1 MNEVRMKKRILSA
14 VLAFLMTVS
23 LVPVSAFASTATYAD
38 AFTVCVTGGDE
49 DAKLDGASVDYTIEV
64 DGTEG
69 AKNTVTTTDGEV
81 VIQEMT
87 DYAQDIA
94 DGKAVTLAYT
104 VSAEGYDTVSDRAA
118 VTDVTGNVDVKLT
131 VKTPDTVNVTVTK
144 TGNGLVRINDQ
155 ETETSTVE
163 KGGDVKL
170 ELIPAKGAYIQELT
184 VKGEPRTVKK
194 GETFQETLTADEDI
208 TVSVTFV
215 QEYTVTV
222 TADKGGNVLLD
233 GEAVTEKT
241 YKEGTEVELSVAAD
255 DDYQIESIAIDGTQE
270 DIADTASF
278 TKKLTVD
285 KDTTIAVKFIR
296 VYTVTVTYDSQ
307 HGTVETDPA
316 AQGGEVEAVLVKQGG
331 TLTIKAT
338 PKENYRVSAVE
349 IDGKA
354 ESFDDNRYVK
364 DTPFTRDIKNITAPH
379 TIKITFAPT
388 LQTITVISGKHGKVE
403 DHLGKV
409 SYKVN
414 YNRSVDLTITPDD
427 GYIIDTITVD
437 EADVKANV
445 RRTAEK
451 SYKLPLTKVP
461 RDTEVAVT
469 FTKCPQIGT
478 NDLTALEGITWN
490 SGDAIRRDGAT
501 FVFANNAAVRFSAAA
516 DETGSETGIKGIQ
529 LIFADG
535 TTSGGYD
542 AETASFTQPADIRET
557 KTIQAIRV
565 FYGETEIRVA
575 QLAEK
580 KLEGLKIVVDKK
592 APKLGLALEAANT
605 NGYYNKSFTAT
616 VKSIIDRDDYSGIQS
631 VEYWVV
637 KDRTETEQGT
647 ETQREMLYT
656 YTEGGDILQKLKEL
670 SFTVDAGKNNSD
682 NVVIYVQVTDRAG
695 NVSKP
700 EEKAVKINSTPP
712 TIEIK
717 FGDEKPV
724 NVVEENGTKRGY
736 YDAVRTATVTI
747 TDRASTQALD
757 AVKFDIKAKN
767 AAGNDVRNTVTISDW
782 RNAVDPETKLPDPG
796 KVSCDVIFSG
806 DANYIWSGD
815 ANYIWSISYT
825 NRAGLSAKDGLSAL
839 ADKDQTKSV
848 NATTIGETP
857 YCFTVDTKDPT
868 GTITA
873 NTYVVGGKN
882 PTSSPVWTALIGSE
896 NLTFG
901 VWANDKIVITHNE
914 GDETSP
920 IKSKE
925 YFVQKFGTDDTKK
938 APLTVKELEQM
949 KWTDV
954 SETTEFT
961 PNQQLVVYLKITDMA
976 GHVTYL
982 STNGLVVDNERP
994 HEEFTAPKI
1003 ESGLTNNKIYNGDV
1017 PVVVSANDPA
1027 ENGVYSGLKQVTYT
1041 VYNGTVYNEKDVTQ
1055 QGVLYSWDGKAPP
1068 CQSKEKMGFT
1078 VDAEKNNS
1086 NDVHILLT
1094 AEDNAGNVTSMEYSI
1109 KIDITKPIIDIEY
1122 DKNAADSGTFF
1133 RESRRANVTVKERN
1147 FDDSL
1152 VNITLRATNDGAD
1165 IALPT
1170 VSGWTSSGDLH
1181 TATIEYTAEGDYTF
1195 DIDVTDKAGNPNEP
1209 VHYADGTVA
1218 PTAFTIDKTRPTI
1231 SVTYDNNSALNGNYY
1246 NANRTATVVVT
1257 EHNFDASR
1265 VNITLRATDDGADIA
1280 LPTVSGWTSSGDRH
1294 TATIAYQRDGLYTF
1308 DIDVTDKAGNTSAD
1322 FTEQTFYVDTTAP
1335 TLEITGVADRSANNG
1350 DIIPVVSYSDTNYD
1364 DAQVSITLT
1373 GAMRKGVALDGSY
1386 ADQHNGKV
1394 FTFKNFA
1401 KEKEVDDIYTLAATL
1416 TDKAGNTTEK
1426 TILFSVNRF
1435 GSTYALS
1442 AATEQLNGS
1451 YVQTPQDVVVTET
1464 NPDALQNIRITL
1476 FKNNQ
1481 TIILQ
1486 EGTDYRI
1493 EVRGGNG
1500 QWYEYIY
1507 TVLAKNFADDGV
1519 YRLTFY
1525 SEDAA
1530 GNIAENTLDTKKQE
1544 IGFGV
1549 DKTKPNMVVTNLE
1562 SDTTYP
1568 LENLTVSLSAG
1579 DNLLLQSV
1587 VVYLDDYSKAYK
1599 TWTAEEIAAIV
1610 ADQGEFTF
1618 DIPGDSTG
1626 AHQVK
1631 IVCTD
1636 AAGNEQTEEI
1646 TNFYVTTN
1654 LFVRYYNNKPL
1665 FFGSIAAVV
1674 VIAGV
1679 VIALAAGKKKKND
1692 KEK

>member
-1 MNEVRMKKRILSA
+1 M
-14 VLAFLMTVS
+14 
-23 LVPVSAFASTATYAD
+23 
-38 AFTVCVTGGDE
+38 
-49 DAKLDGASVDYTIEV
+49 
-64 DGTEG
+64 
-69 AKNTVTTTDGEV
+69 
-81 VIQEMT
+81 
-87 DYAQDIA
+87 
-94 DGKAVTLAYT
+94 AYT
-104 VSAEGYDTVSDRAA
+104 VSAEGYDTVSDRVA

-222 TADKGGNVLLD
+222 TAGKGGKVLLD

-307 HGTVETDPA
+307 LGTVETDPA
-316 AQGGEVEAVLVKQGG
+316 AQGGEVEAVLVKQGS

-338 PKENYRVSAVE
+338 PKENYRVSEVE

-388 LQTITVISGKHGKVE
+388 RQTITVISGKHGKVE
-403 DHLGKV
+403 YHPEKV
-409 SYKVN
+409 SYN
-414 YNRSVDLTITPDD
+414 DSVDFTITPED

-451 SYKLPLTKVP
+451 SYQLHLTEVQRDTKV
-461 RDTEVAVT
+461 TVT
-469 FTKCPQIGT
+469 FTECPQIGT
-478 NDLTALEGITWN
+478 KDLTALGGITWN
-490 SGDAIRRDGAT
+490 SGNAIRRDGAT
-501 FVFANNAAVRFSAAA
+501 FVFANDAAVQFSAAA

-542 AETASFTQPADIRET
+542 AGTASFTQPAAIQET

-575 QLAEK
+575 QLADE
-580 KLEGLKIVVDKK
+580 KLEGLKIVVDTT
-592 APKLGLALEAANT
+592 APKLKLALEAANT
-605 NGYYNKSFTAT
+605 NGYYHKSFTAT
-616 VKSIIDRDDYSGIQS
+616 VKSIIDQDDYSGIQS

-647 ETQREMLYT
+647 VTQREMLYT
-656 YTEGGDILQKLKEL
+656 YTEGGDILQEL
-670 SFTVDAGKNNSD
+670 GDCTFTVDAGKNNSD

-700 EEKAVKINSTPP
+700 EKAAVKINSTSP

-717 FGDEKPV
+717 FGKEGEEGEEKPV
-724 NVVEENGTKRGY
+724 NVVEENGTERGY
-736 YDAVRTATVTI
+736 YKAARTATVTI
-747 TDRASTQALD
+747 TDRASTRDLD
-757 AVKFDIKAKN
+757 AVKLDIKDT
-767 AAGNDVRNTVTISDW
+767 AGKDVRSKVQITDW
-782 RNAVDPETKLPDPG
+782 SNAVDPETNLVDPD
-796 KVSCDVIFSG
+796 KVSCKVTFSE
-806 DANYIWSGD
+806 D

-825 NRAGLSAKDGLSAL
+825 NRAGLSAL
-839 ADKDQTKSV
+839 ADKDQKKSV
-848 NATTIGETP
+848 NAVTYGETP
-857 YCFTVDTKDPT
+857 YCFTVDTNAPT

-873 NTYVVGGKN
+873 NTYVVGVKD
-882 PTSSPVWTALIGSE
+882 PTSSPVWEALIDSK

-925 YFVQKFGTDDTKK
+925 YFVQKFQTDSEGKK
-938 APLTVKELEQM
+938 APLTAKELAQQ
-949 KWTDV
+949 KWTDIG
-954 SETTEFT
+954 ETTEFT

-976 GHVTYL
+976 GNVTYL

-994 HEEFTAPKI
+994 HEEFTAPEI
-1003 ESGLTNNKIYNGDV
+1003 VRVSGLTNNKIYNGDV
-1017 PVVVSANDPA
+1017 SVVVSANDPV

-1055 QGVLYSWDGKAPP
+1055 QGVLYSWDGKAPC
-1068 CQSKEKMGFT
+1068 CQSKEGMGFT
-1078 VDAEKNNS
+1078 VDAKKNNS

-1109 KIDITKPIIDIEY
+1109 KIDITKPIINIEY

-1133 RESRRANVTVKERN
+1133 RESRRATITVKERN

-1170 VSGWTSSGDLH
+1170 VSGWTSSGD
-1181 TATIEYTAEGDYTF
+1181 
-1195 DIDVTDKAGNPNEP
+1195 
-1209 VHYADGTVA
+1209 
-1218 PTAFTIDKTRPTI
+1218 
-1231 SVTYDNNSALNGNYY
+1231 
-1246 NANRTATVVVT
+1246 
-1257 EHNFDASR
+1257 
-1265 VNITLRATDDGADIA
+1265 
-1280 LPTVSGWTSSGDRH
+1280 RH
-1294 TATIAYQRDGLYTF
+1294 TATIAYRRDGLYTF

-1364 DAQVSITLT
+1364 DAQVNITLT

-1426 TILFSVNRF
+1426 TILFSANRF

-1442 AATEQLNGS
+1442 AATDQLNGS

-1599 TWTAEEIAAIV
+1599 TWTAEEVAAIV

>member
-69 AKNTVTTTDGEV
+69 ARNTVTTTDGEA

-222 TADKGGNVLLD
+222 TADKGGKVLLD

-316 AQGGEVEAVLVKQGG
+316 AQGGEVEAVLVKQGS

-338 PKENYRVSAVE
+338 PNENYRVSEVE

-379 TIKITFAPT
+379 TIKITFAYT
-388 LQTITVISGKHGKVE
+388 RQTITVISGKQGKVE
-403 DHLGKV
+403 YHPEKV
-409 SYKVN
+409 SYN
-414 YNRSVDLTITPDD
+414 DNVDLTITPKD

-445 RRTAEK
+445 KRATEK
-451 SYKLPLTKVP
+451 SYKLSLTKVQ
-461 RDTEVAVT
+461 RDTKVTVT

-478 NDLTALEGITWN
+478 NDLTALDGITWN

-501 FVFANNAAVRFSAAA
+501 FVFAKNAAVQFSAAA

-542 AETASFTQPADIRET
+542 AETASFTQPAAIQET

-575 QLAEK
+575 QLES
-580 KLEGLKIVVDKK
+580 LKIVVDTTD
-592 APKLGLALEAANT
+592 PKLGLALEAANT

-616 VKSIIDRDDYSGIQS
+616 VKSIIDPDDYSGIQS

-656 YTEGGDILQKLKEL
+656 YTEGGDILQELKEL

-700 EEKAVKINSTPP
+700 EEKAVKINSTSP

-717 FGDEKPV
+717 FGGEKPV
-724 NVVEENGTKRGY
+724 NVVKENGTERGY
-736 YDAVRTATVTI
+736 YKAARTATVTI

-757 AVKFDIKAKN
+757 AVTFDIKDTV
-767 AAGNDVRNTVTISDW
+767 GNDVRSKVKITDW
-782 RNAVDPETKLPDPG
+782 SNAVDPETNLVDPD
-796 KVSCDVIFSG
+796 KVSCDVTF
-806 DANYIWSGD
+806 SGD

-825 NRAGLSAKDGLSAL
+825 NKAGLSAL

-857 YCFTVDTKDPT
+857 YCFTVDTKAPT

-873 NTYVVGGKN
+873 NTYVVGGKD
-882 PTSSPVWTALIGSE
+882 PTSSPAWEALIGSE

-925 YFVQKFGTDDTKK
+925 YFVQKFGTDDKKK
-938 APLTVKELEQM
+938 APLTVDELDKLAQQ
-949 KWTDV
+949 KWTDIGK
-954 SETTEFT
+954 TTEFT
-961 PNQQLVVYLKITDMA
+961 PNQQFVVYLKITDMA

-994 HEEFTAPKI
+994 HEEFTAPEI
-1003 ESGLTNNKIYNGDV
+1003 VRVSGLTNNKIYNGDV
-1017 PVVVSANDPA
+1017 SVKVSANDPV

-1041 VYNGTVYNEKDVTQ
+1041 VYNMGTQTQ
-1055 QGVLYSWDGKAPP
+1055 HDTLYRWNGKEAP
-1068 CQSKEKMGFT
+1068 CKSKEGMGFT

-1086 NDVHILLT
+1086 NDVRILLT

-1147 FDDSL
+1147 FDPAAVQVSIK
-1152 VNITLRATNDGAD
+1152 NTDGT
-1165 IALPT
+1165 IPT
-1170 VSGWTSSGDLH
+1170 ISKWSKTDGNGNLDNTQWE
-1181 TATIEYTAEGDYTF
+1181 ATIEYTAEGDYTF
-1195 DIDVTDKAGNPNEP
+1195 AIACTDQAGNPNEP

-1335 TLEITGVADRSANNG
+1335 TLEITGIADHSANSG

-1364 DAQVSITLT
+1364 DAQVNITLT

-1426 TILFSVNRF
+1426 TILFSANRF

>member
-14 VLAFLMTVS
+14 VLAFLMAVS
-23 LVPVSAFASTATYAD
+23 LVPVSAFASTATHAD
-38 AFTVCVTGGDE
+38 AFTICVTGGDE

-64 DGTEG
+64 DGTKG
-69 AKNTVTTTDGEV
+69 AKNTVTTTDGEA

-215 QEYTVTV
+215 QEYAVTV
-222 TADKGGNVLLD
+222 TADKGGKVLLD

-307 HGTVETDPA
+307 LGTVETDPA
-316 AQGGEVEAVLVKQGG
+316 AQGGEVEAVLVKQGS

-338 PKENYRVSAVE
+338 PKENYRVSEVE

-354 ESFDDNRYVK
+354 ERFDDNRYVK

-388 LQTITVISGKHGKVE
+388 LQTITVISGKQGKVE
-403 DHLGKV
+403 YHPEKV
-409 SYKVN
+409 SYN
-414 YNRSVDLTITPDD
+414 DSVDFTITPED

-445 RRTAEK
+445 KRATEK
-451 SYKLPLTKVP
+451 SYKLLLTEVQRDTKV
-461 RDTEVAVT
+461 TVT
-469 FTKCPQIGT
+469 FTECPQIGT
-478 NDLTALEGITWN
+478 EDLTALEGITWN
-490 SGDAIRRDGAT
+490 SGNAIRRDGAT

-542 AETASFTQPADIRET
+542 AGTASFTQPAAIQET

-575 QLAEK
+575 QLANPAK
-580 KLEGLKIVVDKK
+580 KLEGLKIVVDKT
-592 APKLGLALEAANT
+592 APTLKLALEAANT

-616 VKSIIDRDDYSGIQS
+616 VQSIIDRDDYSGIQS

-647 ETQREMLYT
+647 VTQREMLYT
-656 YTEGGDILQKLKEL
+656 YTEGGDILQELKEL

-695 NVSKP
+695 NTSTP
-700 EEKAVKINSTPP
+700 EKAAVKINSTSP

-717 FGDEKPV
+717 FKEEMPANVPV
-724 NVVEENGTKRGY
+724 NVVKENGTERGY
-736 YDAVRTATVTI
+736 YKAARTAIVTI

-757 AVKFDIKAKN
+757 AVKFDIKDTV
-767 AAGNDVRNTVTISDW
+767 GNDVRSKVKITDW
-782 RNAVDPETKLPDPG
+782 SNAVDPETNLVDPD
-796 KVSCDVIFSG
+796 KVSCDVTF
-806 DANYIWSGD
+806 SGD

-825 NRAGLSAKDGLSAL
+825 NKAGLSAL
-839 ADKDQTKSV
+839 ADKDQKKSV
-848 NATTIGETP
+848 NAVTYGETP
-857 YCFTVDTKDPT
+857 YCFTVDTKAPT

-873 NTYVVGGKN
+873 NTYVVGGKD
-882 PTSSPVWTALIGSE
+882 PTSSPVWKALIGSE

-920 IKSKE
+920 IKSTE

-938 APLTVKELEQM
+938 APLTAKELAQQ
-949 KWTDV
+949 KWTDIGK
-954 SETTEFT
+954 TTEFT
-961 PNQQLVVYLKITDMA
+961 PNQQIVVYLKITDMA

-994 HEEFTAPKI
+994 HEEFTAPEI
-1003 ESGLTNNKIYNGDV
+1003 VRVSGLTNNKIYNGDV
-1017 PVVVSANDPA
+1017 SVEVSANDPA

-1041 VYNGTVYNEKDVTQ
+1041 VYNMGTQTQ
-1055 QGVLYSWDGKAPP
+1055 HDTLYRWDGKAPC
-1068 CQSKEKMGFT
+1068 CQSKENMGFT
-1078 VDAEKNNS
+1078 VDAKKNNS
-1086 NDVHILLT
+1086 NDVRILLT
-1094 AEDNAGNVTSMEYSI
+1094 AEDNAGNVTSMEYFI

-1133 RESRRANVTVKERN
+1133 RESRRATITVKERN
-1147 FDDSL
+1147 LDPAAVQVSIK
-1152 VNITLRATNDGAD
+1152 NTDGTV
-1165 IALPT
+1165 PT
-1170 VSGWTSSGDLH
+1170 ISKWSKTDGNGNLDNTQWE
-1181 TATIEYTAEGDYTF
+1181 ATIEYTAEGDYTF
-1195 DIDVTDKAGNPNEP
+1195 AIACTDQAGNPNEP

-1294 TATIAYQRDGLYTF
+1294 TATIAYRRDGLYTF

-1364 DAQVSITLT
+1364 DAQVNITLT

-1599 TWTAEEIAAIV
+1599 TWTAEEVAAIV
-1610 ADQGEFTF
+1610 ANQGEFTF

>member
-14 VLAFLMTVS
+14 VLAFLMAVS
-23 LVPVSAFASTATYAD
+23 LVPVSAFASTATHAD
-38 AFTVCVTGGDE
+38 AFTICVTGGDE

-64 DGTEG
+64 DGTGG
-69 AKNTVTTTDGEV
+69 AKNTVTTTDGEA
-81 VIQEMT
+81 VIQEMA

-94 DGKAVTLAYT
+94 DGRAVTLAYT

-215 QEYTVTV
+215 QEYAVTV
-222 TADKGGNVLLD
+222 TADKGGKVLLD

-241 YKEGTEVELSVAAD
+241 YKEGAEVELSVAAD

-307 HGTVETDPA
+307 LGTVETDPA
-316 AQGGEVEAVLVKQGG
+316 AQGGEVEAVLVKQGS

-338 PKENYRVSAVE
+338 PKENYRVSEVE

-354 ESFDDNRYVK
+354 ERFDDNRYVK

-388 LQTITVISGKHGKVE
+388 RQTITVISGEHGKV
-403 DHLGKV
+403 KV
-409 SYKVN
+409 EGSGKVN
-414 YNRSVDLTITPDD
+414 YNDSVDLTITPDD

-445 RRTAEK
+445 KRATEK
-451 SYKLPLTKVP
+451 SYKLSLTEVQRDTKV
-461 RDTEVAVT
+461 TVT
-469 FTKCPQIGT
+469 FTECPQIGT
-478 NDLTALEGITWN
+478 NDLTALGGITWN
-490 SGDAIRRDGAT
+490 SGNAIRRDGAT
-501 FVFANNAAVRFSAAA
+501 FVFANDAKVQFSAAA

-542 AETASFTQPADIRET
+542 AETASFTQPAAIQET

-575 QLAEK
+575 QLADK
-580 KLEGLKIVVDKK
+580 KLEGLKIVVDKT
-592 APKLGLALEAANT
+592 APTLKLALEAANT

-616 VKSIIDRDDYSGIQS
+616 VQSIIDRDDYSGIQS

-647 ETQREMLYT
+647 VTQREMLYT
-656 YTEGGDILQKLKEL
+656 YTEGGDILQELKEL

-695 NVSKP
+695 NTSTP
-700 EEKAVKINSTPP
+700 EKAAVKINSTSP

-717 FGDEKPV
+717 FKEEMPANVPV
-724 NVVEENGTKRGY
+724 NVVKENGTERGY
-736 YDAVRTATVTI
+736 YKAARTATVTI

-767 AAGNDVRNTVTISDW
+767 AAGNDVSDPVTIGDW
-782 RNAVDPETKLPDPG
+782 RNAVDPKTNLVDPD
-796 KVSCDVIFSG
+796 KVSCKVTF
-806 DANYIWSGD
+806 SGD

-825 NRAGLSAKDGLSAL
+825 NKAGLSAL

-857 YCFTVDTKDPT
+857 YCFTVDTKAPT

-873 NTYVVGGKN
+873 NTYVVGGKD
-882 PTSSPVWTALIGSE
+882 PTSSPVWEALIGSE

-925 YFVQKFGTDDTKK
+925 YFVQKFQTDSEGKK
-938 APLTVKELEQM
+938 ALTAKELAQQ
-949 KWTDV
+949 KWTDIGK
-954 SETTEFT
+954 TTEFT
-961 PNQQLVVYLKITDMA
+961 PNQQFVVYLKITDMA
-976 GHVTYL
+976 GNVTYL

-994 HEEFTAPKI
+994 HEEFTAPEI
-1003 ESGLTNNKIYNGDV
+1003 VRVSGLTNNKIYNGDV
-1017 PVVVSANDPA
+1017 SVKVSANDPV

-1055 QGVLYSWDGKAPP
+1055 RGVLYSWDGNTPP
-1068 CQSKEKMGFT
+1068 CQFKKDMGFT
-1078 VDAEKNNS
+1078 VDAKKNNS

-1094 AEDNAGNVTSMEYSI
+1094 AEDNAGNITSMEYSI
-1109 KIDITKPIIDIEY
+1109 KIDITKPIINIKY
-1122 DKNAADSGTFF
+1122 DNNAADSGTFF

-1170 VSGWTSSGDLH
+1170 VSKWTSSGDLH

-1195 DIDVTDKAGNPNEP
+1195 AIACTDQAGNPNEP

-1364 DAQVSITLT
+1364 DAQVNITLT

-1426 TILFSVNRF
+1426 TILFSANRF

>member
-1 MNEVRMKKRILSA
+1 MLLLSRLLPLLLQLSHRAVAALLHGDAAIDVGVQPVLQQPELQIAVEGQQFFPIQYLVGADLSVRDVRCRFVPVTQHRLSTGTQLTGHLGDVRLMRMLLKIPDDVDHVLARRVLRHRHEVKVQVRLSA
-14 VLAFLMTVS
+14 LVLVYL
-23 LVPVSAFASTATYAD
+23 
-38 AFTVCVTGGDE
+38 GGHHI
-49 DAKLDGASVDYTIEV
+49 S
-64 DGTEG
+64 
-69 AKNTVTTTDGEV
+69 
-81 VIQEMT
+81 
-87 DYAQDIA
+87 
-94 DGKAVTLAYT
+94 
-104 VSAEGYDTVSDRAA
+104 
-118 VTDVTGNVDVKLT
+118 
-131 VKTPDTVNVTVTK
+131 
-144 TGNGLVRINDQ
+144 
-155 ETETSTVE
+155 
-163 KGGDVKL
+163 
-170 ELIPAKGAYIQELT
+170 
-184 VKGEPRTVKK
+184 
-194 GETFQETLTADEDI
+194 
-208 TVSVTFV
+208 
-215 QEYTVTV
+215 
-222 TADKGGNVLLD
+222 
-233 GEAVTEKT
+233 
-241 YKEGTEVELSVAAD
+241 LSVALG
-255 DDYQIESIAIDGTQE
+255 QKIIAEPEEPTFLRLRKILWLGD
-270 DIADTASF
+270 
-278 TKKLTVD
+278 
-285 KDTTIAVKFIR
+285 
-296 VYTVTVTYDSQ
+296 
-307 HGTVETDPA
+307 DPA
-316 AQGGEVEAVLVKQGG
+316 AHGAHVLTLHTVELRQAL
-331 TLTIKAT
+331 
-338 PKENYRVSAVE
+338 
-349 IDGKA
+349 
-354 ESFDDNRYVK
+354 
-364 DTPFTRDIKNITAPH
+364 
-379 TIKITFAPT
+379 
-388 LQTITVISGKHGKVE
+388 LQI
-403 DHLGKV
+403 
-409 SYKVN
+409 
-414 YNRSVDLTITPDD
+414 
-427 GYIIDTITVD
+427 
-437 EADVKANV
+437 V
-445 RRTAEK
+445 RRGNA
-451 SYKLPLTKVP
+451 SVGRQRIIQVRP
-461 RDTEVAVT
+461 
-469 FTKCPQIGT
+469 
-478 NDLTALEGITWN
+478 
-490 SGDAIRRDGAT
+490 
-501 FVFANNAAVRFSAAA
+501 AAVDVGVGRIS
-516 DETGSETGIKGIQ
+516 DLPQ
-529 LIFADG
+529 D
-535 TTSGGYD
+535 
-542 AETASFTQPADIRET
+542 
-557 KTIQAIRV
+557 
-565 FYGETEIRVA
+565 
-575 QLAEK
+575 
-580 KLEGLKIVVDKK
+580 
-592 APKLGLALEAANT
+592 
-605 NGYYNKSFTAT
+605 
-616 VKSIIDRDDYSGIQS
+616 
-631 VEYWVV
+631 
-637 KDRTETEQGT
+637 
-647 ETQREMLYT
+647 
-656 YTEGGDILQKLKEL
+656 
-670 SFTVDAGKNNSD
+670 TVDAK
-682 NVVIYVQVTDRAG
+682 
-695 NVSKP
+695 
-700 EEKAVKINSTPP
+700 
-712 TIEIK
+712 
-717 FGDEKPV
+717 
-724 NVVEENGTKRGY
+724 
-736 YDAVRTATVTI
+736 
-747 TDRASTQALD
+747 
-757 AVKFDIKAKN
+757 
-767 AAGNDVRNTVTISDW
+767 
-782 RNAVDPETKLPDPG
+782 
-796 KVSCDVIFSG
+796 
-806 DANYIWSGD
+806 
-815 ANYIWSISYT
+815 
-825 NRAGLSAKDGLSAL
+825 
-839 ADKDQTKSV
+839 
-848 NATTIGETP
+848 
-857 YCFTVDTKDPT
+857 
-868 GTITA
+868 
-873 NTYVVGGKN
+873 
-882 PTSSPVWTALIGSE
+882 
-896 NLTFG
+896 
-901 VWANDKIVITHNE
+901 
-914 GDETSP
+914 
-920 IKSKE
+920 
-925 YFVQKFGTDDTKK
+925 
-938 APLTVKELEQM
+938 
-949 KWTDV
+949 
-954 SETTEFT
+954 
-961 PNQQLVVYLKITDMA
+961 
-976 GHVTYL
+976 
-982 STNGLVVDNERP
+982 
-994 HEEFTAPKI
+994 
-1003 ESGLTNNKIYNGDV
+1003 
-1017 PVVVSANDPA
+1017 
-1027 ENGVYSGLKQVTYT
+1027 
-1041 VYNGTVYNEKDVTQ
+1041 
-1055 QGVLYSWDGKAPP
+1055 
-1068 CQSKEKMGFT
+1068 
-1078 VDAEKNNS
+1078 KNNS

-1109 KIDITKPIIDIEY
+1109 KIDITKPIINIEY

-1133 RESRRANVTVKERN
+1133 RESRRATITVKERN

-1195 DIDVTDKAGNPNEP
+1195 AIACTDQAGNPNEP
-1209 VHYADGTVA
+1209 VYYADGTVA

-1294 TATIAYQRDGLYTF
+1294 TATIAYRRDGLYTF

-1364 DAQVSITLT
+1364 DAQVNITLT

-1426 TILFSVNRF
+1426 TILFSANRF

-1442 AATEQLNGS
+1442 AATDQLNGS

-1599 TWTAEEIAAIV
+1599 TWTAEEVAAIV

>member
-14 VLAFLMTVS
+14 VLAFLMAVS
-23 LVPVSAFASTATYAD
+23 LVPVSAFASTATHAD

-64 DGTEG
+64 DGTAG
-69 AKNTVTTTDGEV
+69 AKNTVTTTDGEA
-81 VIQEMT
+81 VIQEMA

-104 VSAEGYDTVSDRAA
+104 VSAEGYDTVSDRVA

-222 TADKGGNVLLD
+222 TAGKGGKVLLD

-307 HGTVETDPA
+307 LGTVETDPA
-316 AQGGEVEAVLVKQGG
+316 AQGGEVEAVLVKQGS

-338 PKENYRVSAVE
+338 PKENYRVSEVE

-388 LQTITVISGKHGKVE
+388 RQTITVISGKHGKVE
-403 DHLGKV
+403 YHPEKV
-409 SYKVN
+409 SYN
-414 YNRSVDLTITPDD
+414 DSVDFTITPED

-451 SYKLPLTKVP
+451 SYQLHLTEVQRDTKV
-461 RDTEVAVT
+461 TVT
-469 FTKCPQIGT
+469 FTECPQIGT
-478 NDLTALEGITWN
+478 KDLTALGGITWN
-490 SGDAIRRDGAT
+490 SGNAIRRDGAT
-501 FVFANNAAVRFSAAA
+501 FVFANDAAVQFSAAA

-542 AETASFTQPADIRET
+542 AGTASFTQPAAIQET

-575 QLAEK
+575 QLADE
-580 KLEGLKIVVDKK
+580 KLEGLKIVVDTT
-592 APKLGLALEAANT
+592 APKLKLALEAANT
-605 NGYYNKSFTAT
+605 NGYYHKSFTAT
-616 VKSIIDRDDYSGIQS
+616 VKSIIDQDDYSGIQS

-647 ETQREMLYT
+647 VTQREMLYT
-656 YTEGGDILQKLKEL
+656 YTEGGDILQEL
-670 SFTVDAGKNNSD
+670 GDCTFTVDAGKNNSD

-700 EEKAVKINSTPP
+700 EKAAVKINSTSP

-717 FGDEKPV
+717 FGKEGEEGEEKPV
-724 NVVEENGTKRGY
+724 NVVEENGTERGY
-736 YDAVRTATVTI
+736 YKAARTATVTI
-747 TDRASTQALD
+747 TDRASTRDLD
-757 AVKFDIKAKN
+757 AVKLDIKDT
-767 AAGNDVRNTVTISDW
+767 AGKDVRSKVQITDW
-782 RNAVDPETKLPDPG
+782 SNAVDPETNLVDPD
-796 KVSCDVIFSG
+796 KVSCDVTF
-806 DANYIWSGD
+806 SGD

-825 NRAGLSAKDGLSAL
+825 NRAGLSAL

-848 NATTIGETP
+848 NAVIYGETP
-857 YCFTVDTKDPT
+857 YCFTVDKNAPT

-873 NTYVVGGKN
+873 NTYVVGVKD
-882 PTSSPVWTALIGSE
+882 PTSSPVWEALIDSK

-901 VWANDKIVITHNE
+901 VWANDKIVITPS
-914 GDETSP
+914 GWDETSP

-925 YFVQKFGTDDTKK
+925 YFVQKFRTDETDDTKK
-938 APLTVKELEQM
+938 APLTAKELAQQ
-949 KWTDV
+949 KWTDIGK
-954 SETTEFT
+954 TTEFT

-976 GHVTYL
+976 GNVTYL

-994 HEEFTAPKI
+994 HEEFTAPEI
-1003 ESGLTNNKIYNGDV
+1003 VRVSGLTNNKIYNGDV
-1017 PVVVSANDPA
+1017 SVEVSANDPVV
-1027 ENGVYSGLKQVTYT
+1027 NGVYSGLKQVTYT
-1041 VYNGTVYNEKDVTQ
+1041 VYNGEDVTQ
-1055 QGVLYSWDGKAPP
+1055 HNKLYSWNGKEAP

-1078 VDAEKNNS
+1078 VDAKKNNS
-1086 NDVHILLT
+1086 NDVRILLT
-1094 AEDNAGNVTSMEYSI
+1094 AEDNAGNVTSMKYSI
-1109 KIDITKPIIDIEY
+1109 KIDITKPIINIKY
-1122 DKNAADSGTFF
+1122 DNNAADSGTFF
-1133 RESRRANVTVKERN
+1133 RESRRAIVTVTERN
-1147 FDDSL
+1147 LDTAAVQVSIK
-1152 VNITLRATNDGAD
+1152 NTDGT
-1165 IALPT
+1165 IPT
-1170 VSGWTSSGDLH
+1170 ISKWSKTDGNGNMDNTQWE
-1181 TATIEYTAEGDYTF
+1181 ATIEYTAEGDYTF
-1195 DIDVTDKAGNPNEP
+1195 AIACTDQAGNPNEP

-1335 TLEITGVADRSANNG
+1335 TLEITGIADRSANSG

-1364 DAQVSITLT
+1364 DAQVNITLT

-1426 TILFSVNRF
+1426 TILFSANRF

>member
-14 VLAFLMTVS
+14 VLAFLMAVS
-23 LVPVSAFASTATYAD
+23 LVPVSAFASTATHAD
-38 AFTVCVTGGDE
+38 AFTICVTGGDE

-64 DGTEG
+64 DGTGG
-69 AKNTVTTTDGEV
+69 AKNTVTTTDGEA

-104 VSAEGYDTVSDRAA
+104 VSAEGYDTVFDRVA

-215 QEYTVTV
+215 QEYAVTV
-222 TADKGGNVLLD
+222 TADKGGKVLLD

-316 AQGGEVEAVLVKQGG
+316 AQGGEVEAVLVKQGS

-338 PKENYRVSAVE
+338 PKENYRVSEVE

-354 ESFDDNRYVK
+354 ERFDDNRYVK

-388 LQTITVISGKHGKVE
+388 LQTITVISGKHGTVKVE
-403 DHLGKV
+403 GPEKV
-409 SYKVN
+409 I
-414 YNRSVDLTITPDD
+414 YNGSVDLTITPAD

-451 SYKLPLTKVP
+451 SYQLHLTGVQRDTKV
-461 RDTEVAVT
+461 TVT
-469 FTKCPQIGT
+469 FTECPQIGT
-478 NDLTALEGITWN
+478 TDLTALDGITWN
-490 SGDAIRRDGAT
+490 SRDAIRRDGAT
-501 FVFANNAAVRFSAAA
+501 FVFAKNAAVQFSAAA

-542 AETASFTQPADIRET
+542 AETASFTQPAAIRET

-575 QLAEK
+575 QLADPAE

-592 APKLGLALEAANT
+592 APTPELALEAANT

-616 VKSIIDRDDYSGIQS
+616 VKSIIDPDDYSGIRS

-637 KDRTETEQGT
+637 RDRTETEQGT

-656 YTEGGDILQKLKEL
+656 YTEGGDILQELEGL

-700 EEKAVKINSTPP
+700 EEKAVKINSTSP

-717 FGDEKPV
+717 FGKENEFGEEKPV
-724 NVVEENGTKRGY
+724 NVVEENGTERGY
-736 YDAVRTATVTI
+736 YKAARTATVTI

-757 AVKFDIKAKN
+757 AVKFDIKDTV
-767 AAGNDVRNTVTISDW
+767 GNDVRSKVKITDW
-782 RNAVDPETKLPDPG
+782 SNAVDPETNLVDPD
-796 KVSCDVIFSG
+796 KVSCDVTF
-806 DANYIWSGD
+806 SGD

-825 NRAGLSAKDGLSAL
+825 NKAGLSAL

-857 YCFTVDTKDPT
+857 YCFTVDTKAPT

-873 NTYVVGGKN
+873 NTYVVGGKD
-882 PTSSPVWTALIGSE
+882 PTSSPAWEALIGSE

-925 YFVQKFGTDDTKK
+925 YFVQKFGTDDKKK
-938 APLTVKELEQM
+938 APLTVDELDKLAQQ
-949 KWTDV
+949 KWTDIGK
-954 SETTEFT
+954 TTEFT
-961 PNQQLVVYLKITDMA
+961 PNQQFVVYLKITDMA

-994 HEEFTAPKI
+994 HEEFTAPEI
-1003 ESGLTNNKIYNGDV
+1003 VRVSGLTNNKIYNGDV
-1017 PVVVSANDPA
+1017 SVVVSANDPV

-1041 VYNGTVYNEKDVTQ
+1041 VYNGKVYNEKDVTQ
-1055 QGVLYSWDGKAPP
+1055 QGVLYSWDGNTPP
-1068 CQSKEKMGFT
+1068 CQFKKDMGFT
-1078 VDAEKNNS
+1078 VDAKKNNS

-1133 RESRRANVTVKERN
+1133 RESRRATVTVKERN
-1147 FDDSL
+1147 FEASL
-1152 VNITLRATNDGAD
+1152 VNITLRATDDGAD

-1170 VSGWTSSGDLH
+1170 VSKWTSSGDLH

-1195 DIDVTDKAGNPNEP
+1195 AIACTDQAGNPNEP

-1218 PTAFTIDKTRPTI
+1218 PTAFTIDKTHPTI

-1335 TLEITGVADRSANNG
+1335 TLEITGIADRSANNG

-1364 DAQVSITLT
+1364 DAQVNITLT

-1426 TILFSVNRF
+1426 TILFSANRF

-1599 TWTAEEIAAIV
+1599 TWTAEEVAAIV

>member
-1 MNEVRMKKRILSA
+1 MNFII
-14 VLAFLMTVS
+14 
-23 LVPVSAFASTATYAD
+23 STATDIGTTKATNQD
-38 AFTVCVTGGDE
+38 SFNARVMTTPLGRMAFAVVCDGMGG
-49 DAKLDGASVDYTIEV
+49 LDKGEVASASVVNAFCKWAEQRLPDLCESGLTDSAVRADWVGIATEYNEKIKLYGKRCGLASGL
-64 DGTEG
+64 GT
-69 AKNTVTTTDGEV
+69 
-81 VIQEMT
+81 
-87 DYAQDIA
+87 
-94 DGKAVTLAYT
+94 
-104 VSAEGYDTVSDRAA
+104 
-118 VTDVTGNVDVKLT
+118 
-131 VKTPDTVNVTVTK
+131 
-144 TGNGLVRINDQ
+144 
-155 ETETSTVE
+155 
-163 KGGDVKL
+163 
-170 ELIPAKGAYIQELT
+170 
-184 VKGEPRTVKK
+184 
-194 GETFQETLTADEDI
+194 
-208 TVSVTFV
+208 
-215 QEYTVTV
+215 TV
-222 TADKGGNVLLD
+222 TALLLTERRYYIINVGDTRAYEIGDHVVLLTKD
-233 GEAVTEKT
+233 QTVVAR
-241 YKEGTEVELSVAAD
+241 EVEL
-255 DDYQIESIAIDGTQE
+255 GNLTQVE
-270 DIADTASF
+270 A
-278 TKKLTVD
+278 
-285 KDTTIAVKFIR
+285 
-296 VYTVTVTYDSQ
+296 
-307 HGTVETDPA
+307 ETDP
-316 AQGGEVEAVLVKQGG
+316 
-331 TLTIKAT
+331 
-338 PKENYRVSAVE
+338 R
-349 IDGKA
+349 
-354 ESFDDNRYVK
+354 
-364 DTPFTRDIKNITAPH
+364 
-379 TIKITFAPT
+379 
-388 LQTITVISGKHGKVE
+388 
-403 DHLGKV
+403 
-409 SYKVN
+409 
-414 YNRSVDLTITPDD
+414 RSVLLQCVGASDEVYPDMFFGD
-427 GYIIDTITVD
+427 
-437 EADVKANV
+437 
-445 RRTAEK
+445 
-451 SYKLPLTKVP
+451 
-461 RDTEVAVT
+461 
-469 FTKCPQIGT
+469 
-478 NDLTALEGITWN
+478 TALNATYMLCSDGFRHEITEGEIYAYLNPTVMT
-490 SGDAIRRDGAT
+490 D
-501 FVFANNAAVRFSAAA
+501 
-516 DETGSETGIKGIQ
+516 
-529 LIFADG
+529 ADG
-535 TTSGGYD
+535 
-542 AETASFTQPADIRET
+542 
-557 KTIQAIRV
+557 
-565 FYGETEIRVA
+565 
-575 QLAEK
+575 
-580 KLEGLKIVVDKK
+580 
-592 APKLGLALEAANT
+592 
-605 NGYYNKSFTAT
+605 
-616 VKSIIDRDDYSGIQS
+616 
-631 VEYWVV
+631 
-637 KDRTETEQGT
+637 
-647 ETQREMLYT
+647 MLYT
-656 YTEGGDILQKLKEL
+656 YTEGGDILQELKEL

-695 NVSKP
+695 NVYTMP
-700 EEKAVKINSTPP
+700 PQAVKINSTSP

-717 FGDEKPV
+717 FGGEKPV
-724 NVVEENGTKRGY
+724 NVVKENGTERGY
-736 YDAVRTATVTI
+736 YDDARTATVTI
-747 TDRASTQALD
+747 TDRASTRDLD
-757 AVKFDIKAKN
+757 AVKFDIKAKD
-767 AAGNDVRNTVTISDW
+767 AAGNDVSNAVTISDW
-782 RNAVDPETKLPDPG
+782 GKDDTTG
-796 KVSCDVIFSG
+796 KVSCGVTF
-806 DANYIWSGD
+806 SGD

-825 NRAGLSAKDGLSAL
+825 NKAGLSAL

-857 YCFTVDTKDPT
+857 YCFTVDTNAPT

-873 NTYVVGGKN
+873 NTYVVGGKD
-882 PTSSPVWTALIGSE
+882 PTSSPVWEALIDSE

-938 APLTVKELEQM
+938 APLTVDELDKLAQQ
-949 KWTDV
+949 KWTDIGK
-954 SETTEFT
+954 TTEFT

-976 GHVTYL
+976 GNVTYL

-994 HEEFTAPKI
+994 HEEFTAPEI
-1003 ESGLTNNKIYNGDV
+1003 VRVSGLTNNKIYNGDV
-1017 PVVVSANDPA
+1017 SVKVSANDPV

-1041 VYNGTVYNEKDVTQ
+1041 VYNMGTQTQ
-1055 QGVLYSWDGKAPP
+1055 HDTLYSWKGNTPP
-1068 CQSKEKMGFT
+1068 CQSKENMGFT
-1078 VDAEKNNS
+1078 VDAKKNNS
-1086 NDVHILLT
+1086 NDVRILLT

-1109 KIDITKPIIDIEY
+1109 KIDITKPIINIKY
-1122 DKNAADSGTFF
+1122 DNNAADSGTFF
-1133 RESRRANVTVKERN
+1133 RESRRATITVKERN
-1147 FDDSL
+1147 LDTAAVQVSIK
-1152 VNITLRATNDGAD
+1152 NTDGT
-1165 IALPT
+1165 IPT
-1170 VSGWTSSGDLH
+1170 ISKWSKTDGNGNMDNTQWE
-1181 TATIEYTAEGDYTF
+1181 ATIEYTAEGDYTF
-1195 DIDVTDKAGNPNEP
+1195 AIACTDQAGNPNEP

-1218 PTAFTIDKTRPTI
+1218 PTAFTIDKTHPTI

-1280 LPTVSGWTSSGDRH
+1280 LPTVSGWISSGDRH

-1364 DAQVSITLT
+1364 DAQVNITLT

-1426 TILFSVNRF
+1426 TILFSTNRF

-1493 EVRGGNG
+1493 EARGGNG

-1562 SDTTYP
+1562 SDITYP

-1599 TWTAEEIAAIV
+1599 TWTAEEVAAIV

>member
-64 DGTEG
+64 DGTGG
-69 AKNTVTTTDGEV
+69 AKNTVTTTDGEA

-131 VKTPDTVNVTVTK
+131 VKTPDTVNVTVAK

-222 TADKGGNVLLD
+222 AADKGGKVLLD

-307 HGTVETDPA
+307 LGTVETDPA
-316 AQGGEVEAVLVKQGG
+316 AQGGEVEAVLVKQGS

-338 PKENYRVSAVE
+338 PNENYRVSEVE

-354 ESFDDNRYVK
+354 ERFDDNRYVK

-379 TIKITFAPT
+379 TIKITFAYT
-388 LQTITVISGKHGKVE
+388 RQTITVISGEQGTVE
-403 DHLGKV
+403 APEKV
-409 SYKVN
+409 SYN
-414 YNRSVDLTITPDD
+414 DSVDLIITPKD

-445 RRTAEK
+445 KRATEK
-451 SYKLPLTKVP
+451 SYKLSLTEVQRDTKV
-461 RDTEVAVT
+461 TVT
-469 FTKCPQIGT
+469 FTECPQIGT
-478 NDLTALEGITWN
+478 NDLTALGGITWN
-490 SGDAIRRDGAT
+490 SGNAIRRDGAT
-501 FVFANNAAVRFSAAA
+501 FVFANDAKVQFSAAA

-542 AETASFTQPADIRET
+542 AETASFTQPAAIQET

-575 QLAEK
+575 QLADK
-580 KLEGLKIVVDKK
+580 KLEGLKIVVDKT
-592 APKLGLALEAANT
+592 APTLKLALEAANT

-616 VKSIIDRDDYSGIQS
+616 VQSIIDPDDYSGIQS

-647 ETQREMLYT
+647 VTQRETLYA
-656 YTEGGDILQKLKEL
+656 YTEGGDILQELKEL

-695 NVSKP
+695 NVYP
-700 EEKAVKINSTPP
+700 TEVPVKVNSTPP

-724 NVVEENGTKRGY
+724 NVVEENDTKRGY
-736 YDAVRTATVTI
+736 YDTVRTATVTI
-747 TDRASTQALD
+747 TDRASTLDLD

-767 AAGNDVRNTVTISDW
+767 AAGEDVSNTVEISDW
-782 RNAVDPETKLPDPG
+782 VKGDTGEP
-796 KVSCDVIFSG
+796 SCDVTFF
-806 DANYIWSGD
+806 GD

-825 NRAGLSAKDGLSAL
+825 NRAGLSAL

-857 YCFTVDTKDPT
+857 YCFTVDTKAPT

-873 NTYVVGGKN
+873 NAYVAGVEK
-882 PTSSPVWTALIGSE
+882 PTATEWKALIDSE

-901 VWANDKIVITHNE
+901 VWANDKIVITPNE

-920 IKSKE
+920 IKSTE
-925 YFVQKFGTDDTKK
+925 YFVQKFGTDDKKK
-938 APLTVKELEQM
+938 APLTVDELDELAQQ
-949 KWTDV
+949 KWTDI
-954 SETTEFT
+954 SKISDFK
-961 PNQQLVVYLKITDMA
+961 PNQQFVVYLKITDMA

-994 HEEFTAPKI
+994 HEEFTAPEI
-1003 ESGLTNNKIYNGDV
+1003 VRVSGLTNNKIYNGDV
-1017 PVVVSANDPA
+1017 SVKVSANDPV

-1041 VYNGTVYNEKDVTQ
+1041 VYNMGTQTQ
-1055 QGVLYSWDGKAPP
+1055 HNTLYSWNGKEAP
-1068 CQSKEKMGFT
+1068 CKSKEGMGFT

-1086 NDVHILLT
+1086 NDVRILLT

-1147 FDDSL
+1147 FDPAAVQVSIK
-1152 VNITLRATNDGAD
+1152 NTDGT
-1165 IALPT
+1165 IPT
-1170 VSGWTSSGDLH
+1170 ISKWSKTDGNGNMDNTQWE
-1181 TATIEYTAEGDYTF
+1181 ATIEYTAEGDYTF
-1195 DIDVTDKAGNPNEP
+1195 AIACTDQAGNPNEP

-1294 TATIAYQRDGLYTF
+1294 TATIAYRRDGLYTF

-1364 DAQVSITLT
+1364 DAQVNITLT

-1426 TILFSVNRF
+1426 TILFSANRF

-1530 GNIAENTLDTKKQE
+1530 GNVAENTLDTKKQE

-1587 VVYLDDYSKAYK
+1587 VVYLDDYSKVYK
-1599 TWTAEEIAAIV
+1599 TWTAEEVAAIV

>member
-23 LVPVSAFASTATYAD
+23 LVPVSAFASTATHAD
-38 AFTVCVTGGDE
+38 AFTICVTGGDE

-104 VSAEGYDTVSDRAA
+104 VSAEGYDTVSDRVA

-307 HGTVETDPA
+307 LGTVETNPA

-338 PKENYRVSAVE
+338 PDENYRVSEVE
-349 IDGKA
+349 IDGKT

-388 LQTITVISGKHGKVE
+388 LQTITVISGENGKVE
-403 DHLGKV
+403 YHPEKV
-409 SYKVN
+409 SYN
-414 YNRSVDLTITPDD
+414 DSVDFTITPED

-437 EADVKANV
+437 GADVKANV
-445 RRTAEK
+445 KRATEK
-451 SYKLPLTKVP
+451 SYQLLLTEVQRDTKV
-461 RDTEVAVT
+461 TVT
-469 FTKCPQIGT
+469 FTACPQIGT
-478 NDLTALEGITWN
+478 NDLTALGGITWN
-490 SGDAIRRDGAT
+490 SGNAIRRDGAT

-542 AETASFTQPADIRET
+542 AETASFTQPADIQET

-575 QLAEK
+575 QLADK
-580 KLEGLKIVVDKK
+580 KLEGLKIVVDTTDP
-592 APKLGLALEAANT
+592 ALELALEAANT

-616 VKSIIDRDDYSGIQS
+616 VNGIIDPDDYSGIQS

-637 KDRTETEQGT
+637 KDRTETKQGT

-656 YTEGGDILQKLKEL
+656 YTKGGDILQKLDGL

-695 NVSKP
+695 NVYTT
-700 EEKAVKINSTPP
+700 EKAVKINSTPP

-736 YDAVRTATVTI
+736 YDTVRTATVTI

-767 AAGNDVRNTVTISDW
+767 AAGNDVSNTVTIGDW
-782 RNAVDPETKLPDPG
+782 RNPVDPETNLPDPD

-806 DANYIWSGD
+806 DADYIWSGD

-825 NRAGLSAKDGLSAL
+825 NRAGLSAL

-857 YCFTVDTKDPT
+857 YCFTVDTKAPT

-873 NTYVVGGKN
+873 NTYVVGGKD
-882 PTSSPVWTALIGSE
+882 PTSSPVWEALIDSK

-938 APLTVKELEQM
+938 APLTAKELDELAQQ
-949 KWTDV
+949 KWTDIG
-954 SETTEFT
+954 ETTEFT

-994 HEEFTAPKI
+994 HEEFTAPELVV

-1017 PVVVSANDPA
+1017 PVEVSANDPA
-1027 ENGVYSGLKQVTYT
+1027 ENDVYSGLKQVTYT

-1055 QGVLYSWDGKAPP
+1055 QGVLYSWDGKEPP
-1068 CQSKEKMGFT
+1068 CQFKEKMGFT
-1078 VDAEKNNS
+1078 VDAKKNNS

-1109 KIDITKPIIDIEY
+1109 KIDITKPIINIEY
-1122 DKNAADSGTFF
+1122 DKNAADSGIFF

-1610 ADQGEFTF
+1610 ADRGEFTF

>member
-14 VLAFLMTVS
+14 VLAFLMAVS
-23 LVPVSAFASTATYAD
+23 LVPVSAFASTATHAD

-64 DGTEG
+64 DGTGG
-69 AKNTVTTTDGEV
+69 AKNTVTTTDGEA
-81 VIQEMT
+81 VIQEMA

-208 TVSVTFV
+208 TVSVTFA

-222 TADKGGNVLLD
+222 TADKGGKVLLD

-270 DIADTASF
+270 DIADAASF

-285 KDTTIAVKFIR
+285 KDTTVAVKFIR

-316 AQGGEVEAVLVKQGG
+316 AQGGEVEAVLVKQGS

-338 PKENYRVSAVE
+338 PKENYRVSEVE

-388 LQTITVISGKHGKVE
+388 LQTITVISGEHGTVKVE
-403 DHLGKV
+403 GPG
-409 SYKVN
+409 KVN
-414 YNRSVDLTITPDD
+414 YNHSVDLTITPKD

-445 RRTAEK
+445 KRATEK
-451 SYKLPLTKVP
+451 SYKLSLTEVQRDTKV
-461 RDTEVAVT
+461 TVT
-469 FTKCPQIGT
+469 FTECPQIGT
-478 NDLTALEGITWN
+478 NDLTALGGITWN
-490 SGDAIRRDGAT
+490 SRDAIRRDGAT
-501 FVFANNAAVRFSAAA
+501 FVFAKNAKVQFSAAA

-542 AETASFTQPADIRET
+542 AKTASFTQPADIQET

-575 QLAEK
+575 QLEC
-580 KLEGLKIVVDKK
+580 LKIVVDTTD
-592 APKLGLALEAANT
+592 PKLGLALEAANT
-605 NGYYNKSFTAT
+605 NGYYNKDFT
-616 VKSIIDRDDYSGIQS
+616 VKVNGINDPDDYSGIQS

-647 ETQREMLYT
+647 VTQREMLYT
-656 YTEGGDILQKLKEL
+656 YTEGGDILQELKEL

-700 EEKAVKINSTPP
+700 EEKAVKINSTSP
-712 TIEIK
+712 TIEIE
-717 FGDEKPV
+717 FGKKKPVKEKPV
-724 NVVEENGTKRGY
+724 NVVEENGTERGY

-747 TDRASTQALD
+747 TDRASTLDLD
-757 AVKFDIKAKN
+757 AVKFDIKAKD
-767 AAGNDVRNTVTISDW
+767 AAGNDVSNAVTISDW
-782 RNAVDPETKLPDPG
+782 GKDVPG
-796 KVSCDVIFSG
+796 KVSCDVTF
-806 DANYIWSGD
+806 SGD

-825 NRAGLSAKDGLSAL
+825 NRAGLSAL
-839 ADKDQTKSV
+839 ADKDQTKM
-848 NATTIGETP
+848 TYGETP
-857 YCFTVDTKDPT
+857 YCFTVDKNAPT

-873 NTYVVGGKN
+873 NTYVVGVKD
-882 PTSSPVWTALIGSE
+882 PTSSPVWEALIDSK

-901 VWANDKIVITHNE
+901 VWANDKIVITPN
-914 GDETSP
+914 GWDETSP

-925 YFVQKFGTDDTKK
+925 YFVQKFRTDETDDTKK
-938 APLTVKELEQM
+938 APLTAKELAQQ
-949 KWTDV
+949 KWTDIG
-954 SETTEFT
+954 ENTEFT

-976 GHVTYL
+976 GNVTYL
-982 STNGLVVDNERP
+982 STNGLVVDNKSP
-994 HEEFTAPKI
+994 HEEFTAPEI
-1003 ESGLTNNKIYNGDV
+1003 VRVSGLTNNKIYNGDV
-1017 PVVVSANDPA
+1017 SVVVSANDPV

-1041 VYNGTVYNEKDVTQ
+1041 VYNMGTQTQ
-1055 QGVLYSWDGKAPP
+1055 HDTLYSWDGNTPP

-1078 VDAEKNNS
+1078 VDAKKNNS
-1086 NDVHILLT
+1086 NDVRILLT
-1094 AEDNAGNVTSMEYSI
+1094 AEDNAGNVTSMEYFI

-1147 FDDSL
+1147 LDPAAVQVSIK
-1152 VNITLRATNDGAD
+1152 NTDGTV
-1165 IALPT
+1165 PT
-1170 VSGWTSSGDLH
+1170 ISKWSKTDGNGNMDNTQWE
-1181 TATIEYTAEGDYTF
+1181 ATIEYTAEGDYTF
-1195 DIDVTDKAGNPNEP
+1195 AIACTDQAGNPNEP

-1308 DIDVTDKAGNTSAD
+1308 DIDVTDKAGNTSVD

-1364 DAQVSITLT
+1364 DAQVNITLT

-1599 TWTAEEIAAIV
+1599 TWTAEEVAAIV

>member
-23 LVPVSAFASTATYAD
+23 LVPVSAFASTATHAD
-38 AFTVCVTGGDE
+38 AFTICVTGGDE

-104 VSAEGYDTVSDRAA
+104 VSAEGYDTVSDRVA

-307 HGTVETDPA
+307 LGTVETNPA

-338 PKENYRVSAVE
+338 PDENYRVSEVE
-349 IDGKA
+349 IDGKT

-388 LQTITVISGKHGKVE
+388 LQTITVISGENGKVE
-403 DHLGKV
+403 YHPEKV
-409 SYKVN
+409 SYN
-414 YNRSVDLTITPDD
+414 DSVDFTITPED

-437 EADVKANV
+437 GADVKANV
-445 RRTAEK
+445 KRATEK
-451 SYKLPLTKVP
+451 SYQLLLTEVQRDTKV
-461 RDTEVAVT
+461 TVT
-469 FTKCPQIGT
+469 FTACPQIGT
-478 NDLTALEGITWN
+478 NDLTALGGITWN
-490 SGDAIRRDGAT
+490 SGNAIRRDGAT

-542 AETASFTQPADIRET
+542 AETASFTQPADIQET

-575 QLAEK
+575 QLADK
-580 KLEGLKIVVDKK
+580 KLEGLKIVVDTTDP
-592 APKLGLALEAANT
+592 ALELALEAANT

-616 VKSIIDRDDYSGIQS
+616 VTGIIDPDDYSGIQS

-637 KDRTETEQGT
+637 KDRTETKQGT

-656 YTEGGDILQKLKEL
+656 YTKGGDILQKLDGL

-695 NVSKP
+695 NVYTT
-700 EEKAVKINSTPP
+700 EKAVKINSTPP

-736 YDAVRTATVTI
+736 YDTVRTATVTI

-757 AVKFDIKAKN
+757 AVKFDIKDTV
-767 AAGNDVRNTVTISDW
+767 GNDVRSKVKITDW
-782 RNAVDPETKLPDPG
+782 SNAVDPETKLPDPD
-796 KVSCDVIFSG
+796 KAFCEVTFSE
-806 DANYIWSGD
+806 D

-825 NRAGLSAKDGLSAL
+825 NKAGLSAL
-839 ADKDQTKSV
+839 ADKDQKKSV

-857 YCFTVDTKDPT
+857 YCFTVDTKAPT

-873 NTYVVGGKN
+873 NTYVVGGKD

-914 GDETSP
+914 WDETSP

-925 YFVQKFGTDDTKK
+925 YFVQKFQTDSEGKK
-938 APLTVKELEQM
+938 ALTVKELAQQ
-949 KWTDV
+949 KWTDIGK
-954 SETTEFT
+954 TTEFT

-994 HEEFTAPKI
+994 HEEFTAPEIVK

-1017 PVVVSANDPA
+1017 PVVVSANDPV

-1041 VYNGTVYNEKDVTQ
+1041 VYNGTVYNEEDVTQ
-1055 QGVLYSWDGKAPP
+1055 RGVLYSWDGKVPP
-1068 CQSKEKMGFT
+1068 CQSKEKMRFT
-1078 VDAEKNNS
+1078 VDAKKNNS

-1109 KIDITKPIIDIEY
+1109 KIDITKPIINIEY
-1122 DKNAADSGTFF
+1122 DNNAADSGTFF

>member
-14 VLAFLMTVS
+14 VLAFLMAVS

-64 DGTEG
+64 DGTKG
-69 AKNTVTTTDGEV
+69 AKNTVTTTDGEA

-208 TVSVTFV
+208 TVSVTFA

-222 TADKGGNVLLD
+222 TADKGGEVLLD

-307 HGTVETDPA
+307 LGTVETDPA
-316 AQGGEVEAVLVKQGG
+316 AQGGEVEAVLVKQGS

-338 PKENYRVSAVE
+338 PKENYRVSEVE

-354 ESFDDNRYVK
+354 ERFDDNRYVK

-388 LQTITVISGKHGKVE
+388 LQTITVISGKHGTVKVE
-403 DHLGKV
+403 GPEKV
-409 SYKVN
+409 I
-414 YNRSVDLTITPDD
+414 YNGSVDLTITPAD

-451 SYKLPLTKVP
+451 SYQLHLTGVQRDTKV
-461 RDTEVAVT
+461 TVT
-469 FTKCPQIGT
+469 FTECPQIGT
-478 NDLTALEGITWN
+478 TDLTALDGITWN
-490 SGDAIRRDGAT
+490 SRDAIRRDGAT
-501 FVFANNAAVRFSAAA
+501 FVFAKNAAVQFSAAA

-542 AETASFTQPADIRET
+542 AETASFTQPAAIRET

-575 QLAEK
+575 QLADPAE

-592 APKLGLALEAANT
+592 APTPELALEAANT

-616 VKSIIDRDDYSGIQS
+616 VKSIIDPDDYSGIRS

-637 KDRTETEQGT
+637 RDRTETEQGT

-656 YTEGGDILQKLKEL
+656 YTEGGDILQEL
-670 SFTVDAGKNNSD
+670 GDCTFTVDAGKNNSD

-700 EEKAVKINSTPP
+700 EEKAVKINSTSP
-712 TIEIK
+712 TIEIE
-717 FGDEKPV
+717 FGKEKPVKEKPV
-724 NVVEENGTKRGY
+724 NVVEENGTERGY
-736 YDAVRTATVTI
+736 YKAARTATVTI
-747 TDRASTQALD
+747 TDRASTLDLD
-757 AVKFDIKAKN
+757 AVKLDIKAKD
-767 AAGNDVRNTVTISDW
+767 AAGEDVSNTVTISDW
-782 RNAVDPETKLPDPG
+782 VKGDTGEP
-796 KVSCDVIFSG
+796 SCDVTF
-806 DANYIWSGD
+806 SGD

-825 NRAGLSAKDGLSAL
+825 NKAGLSAL
-839 ADKDQTKSV
+839 ADKDQTKM
-848 NATTIGETP
+848 TYGETP
-857 YCFTVDTKDPT
+857 YCFTVDKNAPT

-873 NTYVVGGKN
+873 NTYVVGVKD
-882 PTSSPVWTALIGSE
+882 PTSSPVWEALIDSK

-901 VWANDKIVITHNE
+901 VWANDKIVITPS
-914 GDETSP
+914 GWDETSP

-925 YFVQKFGTDDTKK
+925 YFVQKFRTDETDDTKK
-938 APLTVKELEQM
+938 APLTAKELAQQE
-949 KWTDV
+949 WTDI
-954 SETTEFT
+954 SKTTEFT

-976 GHVTYL
+976 GNVTYL

-994 HEEFTAPKI
+994 HEEFTAPEI
-1003 ESGLTNNKIYNGDV
+1003 VRVSGLTNNKIYNGDV
-1017 PVVVSANDPA
+1017 SVEVSANDPVV
-1027 ENGVYSGLKQVTYT
+1027 NGVYSGLKQVTYT
-1041 VYNGTVYNEKDVTQ
+1041 VYNMGTKTQ
-1055 QGVLYSWDGKAPP
+1055 HDTLYSWDGKEAP
-1068 CQSKEKMGFT
+1068 CKSKEGMGFT

-1086 NDVHILLT
+1086 NDVRILLT

-1133 RESRRANVTVKERN
+1133 RESRRATVTVKERN
-1147 FDDSL
+1147 FDPAAVQVSIK
-1152 VNITLRATNDGAD
+1152 NTDGT
-1165 IALPT
+1165 IPT
-1170 VSGWTSSGDLH
+1170 ISKWSKTDGNGNMDNTQWEV
-1181 TATIEYTAEGDYTF
+1181 TIEYTAEGDYTF
-1195 DIDVTDKAGNPNEP
+1195 AIACTDQAGNPNEP

-1294 TATIAYQRDGLYTF
+1294 TATIAYRRDGLYTF

-1364 DAQVSITLT
+1364 DAQVNITLT

-1599 TWTAEEIAAIV
+1599 TWTAEEVAAIV

>member
-14 VLAFLMTVS
+14 VLAFLMAVS

-64 DGTEG
+64 DGTKG
-69 AKNTVTTTDGEV
+69 AKNTVTTTDGEA

-208 TVSVTFV
+208 TVSVTFA

-222 TADKGGNVLLD
+222 TADKGGEVLLD

-307 HGTVETDPA
+307 LGTVETDPA
-316 AQGGEVEAVLVKQGG
+316 AQGGEVEAVLVKQGS

-338 PKENYRVSAVE
+338 PKENYRVSEVE

-354 ESFDDNRYVK
+354 ERFDDNRYVK

-388 LQTITVISGKHGKVE
+388 LQTITVISGKHGTVKVE
-403 DHLGKV
+403 GPEKV
-409 SYKVN
+409 I
-414 YNRSVDLTITPDD
+414 YNGSVDLTITPAD

-445 RRTAEK
+445 KRATEK
-451 SYKLPLTKVP
+451 SYKLSLTKVQ

-469 FTKCPQIGT
+469 FTACPQINT
-478 NDLTALEGITWN
+478 KNLTALDGITWN
-490 SGDAIRRDGAT
+490 SDNAIRRDGAT
-501 FVFANNAAVRFSAAA
+501 FVFAKNAAVQFSAAA

-542 AETASFTQPADIRET
+542 AETASFTQPAAIRET

-575 QLAEK
+575 QLADK

-592 APKLGLALEAANT
+592 APTPELVLEAANT

-616 VKSIIDRDDYSGIQS
+616 VQSIIDPDDYSGIRS

-656 YTEGGDILQKLKEL
+656 YTEGGDILQELKEL

-700 EEKAVKINSTPP
+700 EEKAVKINSTSP

-717 FGDEKPV
+717 FGKEGEEGEEKPV
-724 NVVEENGTKRGY
+724 NVVEENGTERGY

-747 TDRASTQALD
+747 TDRASTLDLD
-757 AVKFDIKAKN
+757 AVKFDIKAKD
-767 AAGNDVRNTVTISDW
+767 AAGNDVSNAVTISDW
-782 RNAVDPETKLPDPG
+782 GKDVPG
-796 KVSCDVIFSG
+796 KVSCDVTF
-806 DANYIWSGD
+806 SGD

-825 NRAGLSAKDGLSAL
+825 NRAGLSAL
-839 ADKDQTKSV
+839 ADKDQTKM
-848 NATTIGETP
+848 TYGETP
-857 YCFTVDTKDPT
+857 YCFTVDKNAPT

-873 NTYVVGGKN
+873 NTYVVGVKD
-882 PTSSPVWTALIGSE
+882 PTSSPVWEALIDSK

-901 VWANDKIVITHNE
+901 VWANDKIVITPS
-914 GDETSP
+914 GWDETSP

-925 YFVQKFGTDDTKK
+925 YFVQKFRTDETDDTKK
-938 APLTVKELEQM
+938 APLTAKELAQQE
-949 KWTDV
+949 WTDI

-961 PNQQLVVYLKITDMA
+961 PNQQIVVYLKITDMA
-976 GHVTYL
+976 GNVTYL

-994 HEEFTAPKI
+994 HEEFTAPEI
-1003 ESGLTNNKIYNGDV
+1003 VRVSGLTNNKIYNGDV
-1017 PVVVSANDPA
+1017 SVEVSANDPVV
-1027 ENGVYSGLKQVTYT
+1027 NGVYSGLKQVTYT
-1041 VYNGTVYNEKDVTQ
+1041 VYNGKVYNEKDVTQ
-1055 QGVLYSWDGKAPP
+1055 QGVLYSWDGNTPP
-1068 CQSKEKMGFT
+1068 CQFKKDMGFT
-1078 VDAEKNNS
+1078 VDAKKNNS

-1133 RESRRANVTVKERN
+1133 RESRRATVTVKERN
-1147 FDDSL
+1147 FEASL
-1152 VNITLRATNDGAD
+1152 VNITLRATDDGAD

-1170 VSGWTSSGDLH
+1170 VSKWTSSGDLH

-1195 DIDVTDKAGNPNEP
+1195 AIACTDQAGNPNEP

-1265 VNITLRATDDGADIA
+1265 VNIALRATDDGADIA

-1335 TLEITGVADRSANNG
+1335 TLEITGIADHSANSG

-1451 YVQTPQDVVVTET
+1451 YVQAPQDVVVTET

>member
-1 MNEVRMKKRILSA
+1 M
-14 VLAFLMTVS
+14 
-23 LVPVSAFASTATYAD
+23 
-38 AFTVCVTGGDE
+38 
-49 DAKLDGASVDYTIEV
+49 
-64 DGTEG
+64 
-69 AKNTVTTTDGEV
+69 
-81 VIQEMT
+81 
-87 DYAQDIA
+87 
-94 DGKAVTLAYT
+94 
-104 VSAEGYDTVSDRAA
+104 
-118 VTDVTGNVDVKLT
+118 
-131 VKTPDTVNVTVTK
+131 
-144 TGNGLVRINDQ
+144 
-155 ETETSTVE
+155 
-163 KGGDVKL
+163 
-170 ELIPAKGAYIQELT
+170 
-184 VKGEPRTVKK
+184 
-194 GETFQETLTADEDI
+194 
-208 TVSVTFV
+208 
-215 QEYTVTV
+215 
-222 TADKGGNVLLD
+222 
-233 GEAVTEKT
+233 
-241 YKEGTEVELSVAAD
+241 
-255 DDYQIESIAIDGTQE
+255 
-270 DIADTASF
+270 
-278 TKKLTVD
+278 D

-307 HGTVETDPA
+307 LGTVETNPA

-338 PKENYRVSAVE
+338 PDENYRVSEVE
-349 IDGKA
+349 IDGKT

-388 LQTITVISGKHGKVE
+388 LQTITVISGENGKVE
-403 DHLGKV
+403 YHPEKV
-409 SYKVN
+409 SYN
-414 YNRSVDLTITPDD
+414 DSVDFTITPED

-437 EADVKANV
+437 GADVKANV
-445 RRTAEK
+445 KRATEK
-451 SYKLPLTKVP
+451 SYQLLLTEVQRDTKV
-461 RDTEVAVT
+461 TVT
-469 FTKCPQIGT
+469 FTACPQIGT
-478 NDLTALEGITWN
+478 NDLTALGGITWN
-490 SGDAIRRDGAT
+490 SGNAIRRDGAT

-542 AETASFTQPADIRET
+542 AETASFTQPADIQET

-575 QLAEK
+575 QLADK
-580 KLEGLKIVVDKK
+580 KLEGLKIVVDTTDP
-592 APKLGLALEAANT
+592 ALELALEAANT

-616 VKSIIDRDDYSGIQS
+616 VNGIIDPDDYSGIQS

-637 KDRTETEQGT
+637 KDRTETKQGT

-656 YTEGGDILQKLKEL
+656 YTKGGDILQKLDGL

-695 NVSKP
+695 NVYTT
-700 EEKAVKINSTPP
+700 EKAVKINSTPP

-736 YDAVRTATVTI
+736 YDTVRTATVTI

-757 AVKFDIKAKN
+757 AVKFDIKDTV
-767 AAGNDVRNTVTISDW
+767 GNDVRSKVKITDW
-782 RNAVDPETKLPDPG
+782 SNAVDPETKLPDPD
-796 KVSCDVIFSG
+796 KAFCEVTFSE
-806 DANYIWSGD
+806 D

-825 NRAGLSAKDGLSAL
+825 NKAGLSAL
-839 ADKDQTKSV
+839 ADKDQKKSV

-857 YCFTVDTKDPT
+857 YCFTVDTKAPT

-873 NTYVVGGKN
+873 NTYVVGGKD

-914 GDETSP
+914 WDETSP

-925 YFVQKFGTDDTKK
+925 YFVQKFQTDSEGKK
-938 APLTVKELEQM
+938 ALTVKELAQQ
-949 KWTDV
+949 KWTDIGK
-954 SETTEFT
+954 TTEFT

-994 HEEFTAPKI
+994 HEEFTAPEIVK

-1017 PVVVSANDPA
+1017 PVVVSANDPV

-1041 VYNGTVYNEKDVTQ
+1041 VYNGTVYNEEDVTQ
-1055 QGVLYSWDGKAPP
+1055 RGVLYSWDGKVPP
-1068 CQSKEKMGFT
+1068 CQSKEKMRFT
-1078 VDAEKNNS
+1078 VDAKKNNS

-1109 KIDITKPIIDIEY
+1109 KIDITKPIINIEY
-1122 DKNAADSGTFF
+1122 DNNAADSGTFF

-1152 VNITLRATNDGAD
+1152 VNITLRATN
-1165 IALPT
+1165 
-1170 VSGWTSSGDLH
+1170 
-1181 TATIEYTAEGDYTF
+1181 
-1195 DIDVTDKAGNPNEP
+1195 
-1209 VHYADGTVA
+1209 
-1218 PTAFTIDKTRPTI
+1218 
-1231 SVTYDNNSALNGNYY
+1231 
-1246 NANRTATVVVT
+1246 
-1257 EHNFDASR
+1257 
-1265 VNITLRATDDGADIA
+1265 DGADIA

-1426 TILFSVNRF
+1426 TILFSANRF

>member
-23 LVPVSAFASTATYAD
+23 LVPVSAFASTATHAD
-38 AFTVCVTGGDE
+38 AFTICVTGGDE

-104 VSAEGYDTVSDRAA
+104 VSAEGYDTVSDRVA

-170 ELIPAKGAYIQELT
+170 ELTPAKGAYIQELT

-338 PKENYRVSAVE
+338 PNENYRVSEVE

-388 LQTITVISGKHGKVE
+388 LQTITVISGEQGEVKVE
-403 DHLGKV
+403 GPE
-409 SYKVN
+409 KVN
-414 YNRSVDLTITPDD
+414 YNGSVDLTITPKD

-445 RRTAEK
+445 RRAAEK
-451 SYKLPLTKVP
+451 SYKLPLTEVQ
-461 RDTEVAVT
+461 RDTKVTVT
-469 FTKCPQIGT
+469 FTECPQINT
-478 NDLTALEGITWN
+478 SDLTALDGITWN
-490 SGDAIRRDGAT
+490 SGNAIRRDGAT
-501 FVFANNAAVRFSAAA
+501 FVFANNAAVQFSAAA

-542 AETASFTQPADIRET
+542 AKTASFTQPAAIQET

-575 QLAEK
+575 QLADK

-605 NGYYNKSFTAT
+605 NGYYNKNFTAT
-616 VKSIIDRDDYSGIQS
+616 VNGINDPDDYSGIQS

-656 YTEGGDILQKLKEL
+656 YTKGGDILQKLGDCT
-670 SFTVDAGKNNSD
+670 FTVDAGKNNSD

-695 NVSKP
+695 NVYTTP
-700 EEKAVKINSTPP
+700 PQAVKINSTPP

-767 AAGNDVRNTVTISDW
+767 AAGNDVRNTVTIGDW
-782 RNAVDPETKLPDPG
+782 RNAVDPETNLPDPD

-806 DANYIWSGD
+806 DADYIWSGD

-825 NRAGLSAKDGLSAL
+825 NKAGLSAL
-839 ADKDQTKSV
+839 ADKDQKKSV

-857 YCFTVDTKDPT
+857 YCFTVDTKAPT

-873 NTYVVGGKN
+873 NTYVVGGKD
-882 PTSSPVWTALIGSE
+882 PTSSPVWEALIDSE

-938 APLTVKELEQM
+938 APLTAKELDELAQQ
-949 KWTDV
+949 KWTDIG
-954 SETTEFT
+954 ETTEFT

-994 HEEFTAPKI
+994 HEEFTAPELVV

-1017 PVVVSANDPA
+1017 PVEVSANDPA
-1027 ENGVYSGLKQVTYT
+1027 ENDVYSGLKQVTYT
-1041 VYNGTVYNEKDVTQ
+1041 VYNMGTQTQ
-1055 QGVLYSWDGKAPP
+1055 HDTLYKWNGKEAP
-1068 CQSKEKMGFT
+1068 CKSKEGMGFT

-1086 NDVHILLT
+1086 NDVRILLT

-1109 KIDITKPIIDIEY
+1109 KIDITKPIINIEY

-1152 VNITLRATNDGAD
+1152 VNITLRATN
-1165 IALPT
+1165 
-1170 VSGWTSSGDLH
+1170 
-1181 TATIEYTAEGDYTF
+1181 
-1195 DIDVTDKAGNPNEP
+1195 
-1209 VHYADGTVA
+1209 
-1218 PTAFTIDKTRPTI
+1218 
-1231 SVTYDNNSALNGNYY
+1231 
-1246 NANRTATVVVT
+1246 
-1257 EHNFDASR
+1257 
-1265 VNITLRATDDGADIA
+1265 DGADIA

-1493 EVRGGNG
+1493 EVRGGSG

>member
-23 LVPVSAFASTATYAD
+23 LVPVSAFASTATHAD

-64 DGTEG
+64 DGTGG
-69 AKNTVTTTDGEV
+69 AKNTVTTTDGEA

-208 TVSVTFV
+208 TVSVTFA

-222 TADKGGNVLLD
+222 TADKGGKVLLD

-307 HGTVETDPA
+307 LGTVETDPA
-316 AQGGEVEAVLVKQGG
+316 AQGGEVEAVLVKQGS

-338 PKENYRVSAVE
+338 PKENYRVSEVE

-354 ESFDDNRYVK
+354 ERFDDNRYVNG
-364 DTPFTRDIKNITAPH
+364 TPFTRDIKNITAPH

-388 LQTITVISGKHGKVE
+388 RQTITVISGEHGKV
-403 DHLGKV
+403 KV
-409 SYKVN
+409 EGSGKVN
-414 YNRSVDLTITPDD
+414 YNDSADLTITPED

-445 RRTAEK
+445 KRATEK
-451 SYKLPLTKVP
+451 SYKLSLTEVQRDTKV
-461 RDTEVAVT
+461 TVT
-469 FTKCPQIGT
+469 FTECPQIGT
-478 NDLTALEGITWN
+478 NDLTALGGITWN
-490 SGDAIRRDGAT
+490 SGNAIRRDGAT
-501 FVFANNAAVRFSAAA
+501 FVFAKDAKVQFSAAA

-542 AETASFTQPADIRET
+542 AETASFTQPAAIRET

-575 QLAEK
+575 QLADK
-580 KLEGLKIVVDKK
+580 KLEGLKIVLDKR
-592 APKLGLALEAANT
+592 APTLKLALEAANT
-605 NGYYNKSFTAT
+605 NGYYHKSFTAT
-616 VKSIIDRDDYSGIQS
+616 VKSIIDPDDYSGIQS

-647 ETQREMLYT
+647 VTQREMLYT
-656 YTEGGDILQKLKEL
+656 YTEGGDILQELKEL

-700 EEKAVKINSTPP
+700 EEKAVKINSTSP
-712 TIEIK
+712 TIEIE
-717 FGDEKPV
+717 FGKEKPVKEKPV
-724 NVVEENGTKRGY
+724 NVVEENGTERGY
-736 YDAVRTATVTI
+736 YDAARTATVTI
-747 TDRASTQALD
+747 TDRASTLDLD

-767 AAGNDVRNTVTISDW
+767 AAGEDVSGTATISDW
-782 RNAVDPETKLPDPG
+782 GKADKG
-796 KVSCDVIFSG
+796 KVSCDVTF
-806 DANYIWSGD
+806 SGD

-825 NRAGLSAKDGLSAL
+825 NRAGLSAI

-857 YCFTVDTKDPT
+857 YCFTVDKNAPT

-873 NTYVVGGKN
+873 NTYVVGVKD
-882 PTSSPVWTALIGSE
+882 PTSSPVWEALIDSK

-925 YFVQKFGTDDTKK
+925 YFVQKFQTDSEGKK
-938 APLTVKELEQM
+938 APLTAKELAQQ
-949 KWTDV
+949 KWTDI
-954 SETTEFT
+954 SKISDFK
-961 PNQQLVVYLKITDMA
+961 PNQQFVVYLKITDMA
-976 GHVTYL
+976 GNVTYL

-994 HEEFTAPKI
+994 HEEFTAPEI
-1003 ESGLTNNKIYNGDV
+1003 VRVSGLTNNKIYNGDV
-1017 PVVVSANDPA
+1017 SVEVSANDPVV
-1027 ENGVYSGLKQVTYT
+1027 NGVYSGLKQVTYT
-1041 VYNGTVYNEKDVTQ
+1041 VYNMGTQTQ
-1055 QGVLYSWDGKAPP
+1055 HDTLYRWNGKGAP

-1086 NDVHILLT
+1086 NDVRILLT

-1109 KIDITKPIIDIEY
+1109 KIDITKPIINIEY
-1122 DKNAADSGTFF
+1122 DNNAADSGTFF

-1147 FDDSL
+1147 FDPAAVQVSIK
-1152 VNITLRATNDGAD
+1152 NTDGT
-1165 IALPT
+1165 IPT
-1170 VSGWTSSGDLH
+1170 ISKWSKTDGNGNMDNTQWE
-1181 TATIEYTAEGDYTF
+1181 ATIEYTAEGDYTF
-1195 DIDVTDKAGNPNEP
+1195 AIACTDKAGNPNEP

-1308 DIDVTDKAGNTSAD
+1308 DIDVTDKAGNTSVD

-1364 DAQVSITLT
+1364 DAQVNITLT

-1426 TILFSVNRF
+1426 TILFSANRF

-1599 TWTAEEIAAIV
+1599 TWTAEEVAAIV

-1679 VIALAAGKKKKND
+1679 AIALAAGKKKKND

>member
-69 AKNTVTTTDGEV
+69 ARNTVTTTDGEA
-81 VIQEMT
+81 VIQEMA

-208 TVSVTFV
+208 TVSVTFA

-222 TADKGGNVLLD
+222 TADKGGKVLLD

-316 AQGGEVEAVLVKQGG
+316 AQGGEVEAVLVKQGS

-338 PKENYRVSAVE
+338 PNENYRVSEVE

-388 LQTITVISGKHGKVE
+388 LQTITVISGKHGTVKVE
-403 DHLGKV
+403 GPEKV
-409 SYKVN
+409 SYN
-414 YNRSVDLTITPDD
+414 DSVDLIITPKD

-445 RRTAEK
+445 KRATEK
-451 SYKLPLTKVP
+451 SYKLSLTKVQ

-469 FTKCPQIGT
+469 FTECPQIGT
-478 NDLTALEGITWN
+478 TDLTALDGITWN

-501 FVFANNAAVRFSAAA
+501 FVFAKNAAVQFSAAA
-516 DETGSETGIKGIQ
+516 DETGIETGIKGIQ

-542 AETASFTQPADIRET
+542 AETASFTQPAAIRET

-575 QLAEK
+575 QLANPEE
-580 KLEGLKIVVDKK
+580 KLEGLKIVVDTTD
-592 APKLGLALEAANT
+592 PKLELALEAANT
-605 NGYYNKSFTAT
+605 NGYYNKSFT
-616 VKSIIDRDDYSGIQS
+616 VKVNGINDPDDYSGIQS

-656 YTEGGDILQKLKEL
+656 YTEGGDILQEL
-670 SFTVDAGKNNSD
+670 GDCTFTVDAGKNNSD

-700 EEKAVKINSTPP
+700 EEKAVKINSTSP
-712 TIEIK
+712 TIEIE
-717 FGDEKPV
+717 FGKEKPVKEKPV
-724 NVVEENGTKRGY
+724 NVVEENGTERGY
-736 YDAVRTATVTI
+736 YKAARTATVTI
-747 TDRASTQALD
+747 TDRASTLDLD
-757 AVKFDIKAKN
+757 AVKFDIKDT
-767 AAGNDVRNTVTISDW
+767 AGKDVSDTATISVWGKD
-782 RNAVDPETKLPDPG
+782 VPG
-796 KVSCDVIFSG
+796 KVSCDVTF
-806 DANYIWSGD
+806 SGD

-825 NRAGLSAKDGLSAL
+825 NRAGLSAI
-839 ADKDQTKSV
+839 ADKDQKKSV

-857 YCFTVDTKDPT
+857 YCFTVDKNAPT

-873 NTYVVGGKN
+873 NTYVVGGKD
-882 PTSSPVWTALIGSE
+882 PTSSPVWEALIDSK
-896 NLTFG
+896 NLAFG

-914 GDETSP
+914 WDETSP

-925 YFVQKFGTDDTKK
+925 YFVQKFRTDETDDTKK
-938 APLTVKELEQM
+938 APLTAKELAQQ
-949 KWTDV
+949 KWTDIGK
-954 SETTEFT
+954 TTEFT

-976 GHVTYL
+976 GNVTYL

-994 HEEFTAPKI
+994 HEEFTAPEI
-1003 ESGLTNNKIYNGDV
+1003 VRVSGLTNNKIYNGDV
-1017 PVVVSANDPA
+1017 SVKVSANDPV

-1041 VYNGTVYNEKDVTQ
+1041 VYNGKVYNEKDVTQ

-1068 CQSKEKMGFT
+1068 CQSKKDMGFT
-1078 VDAEKNNS
+1078 VDAKKNNS

-1109 KIDITKPIIDIEY
+1109 KIDITKPIINIEY

-1170 VSGWTSSGDLH
+1170 VSKWTSSGDLH

-1195 DIDVTDKAGNPNEP
+1195 AIACTDQAGNPNEP

-1294 TATIAYQRDGLYTF
+1294 TATIAYRRDGLYTF

-1599 TWTAEEIAAIV
+1599 TWTAEEVAAIV

>member
-1 MNEVRMKKRILSA
+1 M
-14 VLAFLMTVS
+14 
-23 LVPVSAFASTATYAD
+23 
-38 AFTVCVTGGDE
+38 
-49 DAKLDGASVDYTIEV
+49 
-64 DGTEG
+64 
-69 AKNTVTTTDGEV
+69 
-81 VIQEMT
+81 
-87 DYAQDIA
+87 
-94 DGKAVTLAYT
+94 
-104 VSAEGYDTVSDRAA
+104 
-118 VTDVTGNVDVKLT
+118 
-131 VKTPDTVNVTVTK
+131 
-144 TGNGLVRINDQ
+144 
-155 ETETSTVE
+155 
-163 KGGDVKL
+163 
-170 ELIPAKGAYIQELT
+170 
-184 VKGEPRTVKK
+184 
-194 GETFQETLTADEDI
+194 
-208 TVSVTFV
+208 
-215 QEYTVTV
+215 
-222 TADKGGNVLLD
+222 
-233 GEAVTEKT
+233 
-241 YKEGTEVELSVAAD
+241 
-255 DDYQIESIAIDGTQE
+255 
-270 DIADTASF
+270 
-278 TKKLTVD
+278 D

-307 HGTVETDPA
+307 LGTVETDPA
-316 AQGGEVEAVLVKQGG
+316 AQGGEVEAVLVKQGS

-338 PKENYRVSAVE
+338 PKENYRVSEVE

-388 LQTITVISGKHGKVE
+388 RQTITVISGKHGKVE
-403 DHLGKV
+403 YHPEKV
-409 SYKVN
+409 SYN
-414 YNRSVDLTITPDD
+414 DSVDFTITPED

-451 SYKLPLTKVP
+451 SYQLHLTEVQRDTKV
-461 RDTEVAVT
+461 TVT
-469 FTKCPQIGT
+469 FTECPQIGT
-478 NDLTALEGITWN
+478 KDLTALGGITWN
-490 SGDAIRRDGAT
+490 SGNAIRRDGAT
-501 FVFANNAAVRFSAAA
+501 FVFANDAAVQFSAAA

-542 AETASFTQPADIRET
+542 AGTASFTQPAAIQET

-575 QLAEK
+575 QLADE
-580 KLEGLKIVVDKK
+580 KLEGLKIVVDTT
-592 APKLGLALEAANT
+592 APKLKLALEAANT
-605 NGYYNKSFTAT
+605 NGYYHKSFTAT
-616 VKSIIDRDDYSGIQS
+616 VKSIIDQDDYSGIQS

-647 ETQREMLYT
+647 VTQREMLYT
-656 YTEGGDILQKLKEL
+656 YTEGGDILQEL
-670 SFTVDAGKNNSD
+670 GDCTFTVDAGKNNSD

-700 EEKAVKINSTPP
+700 EKAAVKINSTSP

-717 FGDEKPV
+717 FGKEGEEGEEKPV
-724 NVVEENGTKRGY
+724 NVVEENGTERGY
-736 YDAVRTATVTI
+736 YKAARTATVTI
-747 TDRASTQALD
+747 TDRASTRDLD
-757 AVKFDIKAKN
+757 AVKLDIKDT
-767 AAGNDVRNTVTISDW
+767 AGKDVRSKVQITDW
-782 RNAVDPETKLPDPG
+782 SNAVDPETNLVDPD
-796 KVSCDVIFSG
+796 KVSCKVTFSE
-806 DANYIWSGD
+806 D

-825 NRAGLSAKDGLSAL
+825 NRAGLSAL
-839 ADKDQTKSV
+839 ADKDQKKSV
-848 NATTIGETP
+848 NAVTYGETP
-857 YCFTVDTKDPT
+857 YCFTVDTNAPT

-873 NTYVVGGKN
+873 NTYVVGVKD
-882 PTSSPVWTALIGSE
+882 PTSSPVWEALIDSK

-925 YFVQKFGTDDTKK
+925 YFVQKFQTDSEGKK
-938 APLTVKELEQM
+938 APLTAKELAQQ
-949 KWTDV
+949 KWTDIG
-954 SETTEFT
+954 ETTEFT

-976 GHVTYL
+976 GNVTYL

-994 HEEFTAPKI
+994 HEEFTAPEI
-1003 ESGLTNNKIYNGDV
+1003 VRVSGLTNNKIYNGDV
-1017 PVVVSANDPA
+1017 SVVVSANDPV

-1055 QGVLYSWDGKAPP
+1055 QGVLYSWDGKAPC
-1068 CQSKEKMGFT
+1068 CQSKEGMGFT
-1078 VDAEKNNS
+1078 VDAKKNNS

-1109 KIDITKPIIDIEY
+1109 KIDITKPIINIEY

-1133 RESRRANVTVKERN
+1133 RESRRATITVKERN

-1170 VSGWTSSGDLH
+1170 VSGWTSSGD
-1181 TATIEYTAEGDYTF
+1181 
-1195 DIDVTDKAGNPNEP
+1195 
-1209 VHYADGTVA
+1209 
-1218 PTAFTIDKTRPTI
+1218 
-1231 SVTYDNNSALNGNYY
+1231 
-1246 NANRTATVVVT
+1246 
-1257 EHNFDASR
+1257 
-1265 VNITLRATDDGADIA
+1265 
-1280 LPTVSGWTSSGDRH
+1280 RH
-1294 TATIAYQRDGLYTF
+1294 TATIAYRRDGLYTF

-1364 DAQVSITLT
+1364 DAQVNITLT

-1426 TILFSVNRF
+1426 TILFSANRF

-1442 AATEQLNGS
+1442 AATDQLNGS

-1599 TWTAEEIAAIV
+1599 TWTAEEVAAIV

>member
-14 VLAFLMTVS
+14 VLAFLMAVS

-64 DGTEG
+64 DGTDG
-69 AKNTVTTTDGEV
+69 AKNTVTTTDGEA
-81 VIQEMT
+81 VIQEMA

-222 TADKGGNVLLD
+222 TADKGGKVLLD

-307 HGTVETDPA
+307 LGTVETDPA
-316 AQGGEVEAVLVKQGG
+316 AQGGEVEAVLVKQGS

-338 PKENYRVSAVE
+338 PKENYRVSEVE

-388 LQTITVISGKHGKVE
+388 RQTITVISGKQGTVE
-403 DHLGKV
+403 VEG
-409 SYKVN
+409 SGKVN
-414 YNRSVDLTITPDD
+414 YNGSVDLTITPED

-451 SYKLPLTKVP
+451 SYQLHLTEVQRDTKV
-461 RDTEVAVT
+461 TVT
-469 FTKCPQIGT
+469 FTECPQIGT
-478 NDLTALEGITWN
+478 KDLTALGGITWN
-490 SGDAIRRDGAT
+490 SGNAIRRDGAT
-501 FVFANNAAVRFSAAA
+501 FVFAKNAAVQFSAAA

-542 AETASFTQPADIRET
+542 AETASFTQPAAIRET
-557 KTIQAIRV
+557 KTIQALRV

-575 QLAEK
+575 QL
-580 KLEGLKIVVDKK
+580 EGLKIVVDKK
-592 APKLGLALEAANT
+592 APTPELALEAANT
-605 NGYYNKSFTAT
+605 NGYYHKSFTAT
-616 VKSIIDRDDYSGIQS
+616 VKSIIDPDDYSGIQS

-656 YTEGGDILQKLKEL
+656 YTEGGDILQKLGDCT
-670 SFTVDAGKNNSD
+670 FTVDAGKNNSD

-724 NVVEENGTKRGY
+724 NVVEENGTERGY
-736 YDAVRTATVTI
+736 YKDARTATVTI
-747 TDRASTQALD
+747 TDRASTLDLD
-757 AVKFDIKAKN
+757 AVKFDIKDT
-767 AAGNDVRNTVTISDW
+767 AGKDVSDTATISVWGKD
-782 RNAVDPETKLPDPG
+782 DTTG
-796 KVSCDVIFSG
+796 KVSCGVTF
-806 DANYIWSGD
+806 SGD

-825 NRAGLSAKDGLSAL
+825 NRAGLSAL
-839 ADKDQTKSV
+839 ADKDQTKM
-848 NATTIGETP
+848 TYGETP
-857 YCFTVDTKDPT
+857 YCFTVDKNAPT

-873 NTYVVGGKN
+873 NTYVVGVKD
-882 PTSSPVWTALIGSE
+882 PTSSPVWEALIDSE

-901 VWANDKIVITHNE
+901 VWANDKIVITPN
-914 GDETSP
+914 GWDETSP

-925 YFVQKFGTDDTKK
+925 YFVQKFGTDDKKK
-938 APLTVKELEQM
+938 APLTVDELDKLAQKE
-949 KWTDV
+949 WTDIGK
-954 SETTEFT
+954 TTEFT

-976 GHVTYL
+976 GNVTYL

-994 HEEFTAPKI
+994 HEEFTAPEI
-1003 ESGLTNNKIYNGDV
+1003 VRVSGLTNNKIYNGDV
-1017 PVVVSANDPA
+1017 SVEVSANDPA

-1041 VYNGTVYNEKDVTQ
+1041 VYNMGTQTQ
-1055 QGVLYSWDGKAPP
+1055 HDTLYSWDGNTPP

-1078 VDAEKNNS
+1078 VDAKKNNS
-1086 NDVHILLT
+1086 NDVRILLT
-1094 AEDNAGNVTSMEYSI
+1094 AEDNAGNVTSMEYFI

-1133 RESRRANVTVKERN
+1133 RESRRATITVTERN
-1147 FDDSL
+1147 LDTAAVQVSIK
-1152 VNITLRATNDGAD
+1152 NTDGT
-1165 IALPT
+1165 IPT
-1170 VSGWTSSGDLH
+1170 ISKWSKTDGNGNMDNTQWE
-1181 TATIEYTAEGDYTF
+1181 ATIEYTAEGDYTF
-1195 DIDVTDKAGNPNEP
+1195 AIACTDQAGNPNEP

-1426 TILFSVNRF
+1426 TILFSANRF

-1599 TWTAEEIAAIV
+1599 TWTAEEVAAIV

>member
-64 DGTEG
+64 DGTKG
-69 AKNTVTTTDGEV
+69 AKNTVTTTDGEA
-81 VIQEMT
+81 VIQEMA

-208 TVSVTFV
+208 TVSVTFA

-222 TADKGGNVLLD
+222 TADKGGKVLLD

-307 HGTVETDPA
+307 LGTVETDPA
-316 AQGGEVEAVLVKQGG
+316 AQGGEVEAVLVKQGS

-338 PKENYRVSAVE
+338 PKENYRVSEVE

-354 ESFDDNRYVK
+354 ERFDDNRYVK

-388 LQTITVISGKHGKVE
+388 LQTITVISGKQGKVE
-403 DHLGKV
+403 YHPEKV
-409 SYKVN
+409 SYN
-414 YNRSVDLTITPDD
+414 DSVDFTITPED

-445 RRTAEK
+445 KRATEK
-451 SYKLPLTKVP
+451 SYKLSLTKVQ

-469 FTKCPQIGT
+469 FTECPQINT
-478 NDLTALEGITWN
+478 KNLTALEGITWN
-490 SGDAIRRDGAT
+490 SDNAIRRDGAT
-501 FVFANNAAVRFSAAA
+501 FVFANDAKVQFSAAA

-542 AETASFTQPADIRET
+542 AKTASFTQPADIRET

-575 QLAEK
+575 QLADK
-580 KLEGLKIVVDKK
+580 KLEGLKIVVDKTDPTLK
-592 APKLGLALEAANT
+592 LALEAANT

-616 VKSIIDRDDYSGIQS
+616 VQSIIDPDDYSGIQS

-656 YTEGGDILQKLKEL
+656 YTEGGDILQEL
-670 SFTVDAGKNNSD
+670 GDCTFTVDAGKNNSD

-700 EEKAVKINSTPP
+700 EEKAVKINSTSP

-717 FGDEKPV
+717 FGEEPV
-724 NVVEENGTKRGY
+724 NVVKENGTERGY
-736 YDAVRTATVTI
+736 YKAARKATVTI
-747 TDRASTQALD
+747 TDRASTLDLD
-757 AVKFDIKAKN
+757 AVKFDIKDT
-767 AAGNDVRNTVTISDW
+767 AGKDVSDTATISVW
-782 RNAVDPETKLPDPG
+782 GKAVPG
-796 KVSCDVIFSG
+796 KVSCNVTF
-806 DANYIWSGD
+806 SGD

-825 NRAGLSAKDGLSAL
+825 NRAGLSAL

-848 NATTIGETP
+848 NAETYGKTP
-857 YCFTVDTKDPT
+857 YCFTVDKKAPT

-873 NTYVVGGKN
+873 NTYVVGVKD
-882 PTSSPVWTALIGSE
+882 PTSSPAWEALIDSE

-901 VWANDKIVITHNE
+901 VWANDKIVITPS
-914 GDETSP
+914 GWDETSP

-938 APLTVKELEQM
+938 APLTAKELAQQ
-949 KWTDV
+949 KWTDIG
-954 SETTEFT
+954 ETTEFT

-976 GHVTYL
+976 GNVTYL

-994 HEEFTAPKI
+994 HEEFTAPEI
-1003 ESGLTNNKIYNGDV
+1003 VRVSGLTNNKIYNGDV
-1017 PVVVSANDPA
+1017 SVEVSANDPVV
-1027 ENGVYSGLKQVTYT
+1027 NGVYSGLKQVTYT
-1041 VYNGTVYNEKDVTQ
+1041 VYNGEDVTQ
-1055 QGVLYSWDGKAPP
+1055 HNKLYSWNGKEAP

-1078 VDAEKNNS
+1078 VDAKKNNS

-1109 KIDITKPIIDIEY
+1109 KIDITKPIINIEY

-1195 DIDVTDKAGNPNEP
+1195 AIACTDQAGNPNEP

-1308 DIDVTDKAGNTSAD
+1308 DIDVTDKAGNTSVD

-1335 TLEITGVADRSANNG
+1335 TLEITGIADHSANSG

-1364 DAQVSITLT
+1364 DAQVNITLT

-1426 TILFSVNRF
+1426 TILFSANRF

-1493 EVRGGNG
+1493 EVRGCNG

-1599 TWTAEEIAAIV
+1599 TWTAEEVAAIV

>member
-14 VLAFLMTVS
+14 VLAFLMAVS
-23 LVPVSAFASTATYAD
+23 FVPVSAFASTATHAD
-38 AFTVCVTGGDE
+38 AFTICVTGGDE

-64 DGTEG
+64 DGTED
-69 AKNTVTTTDGEV
+69 ATNTVTTTDGEA

-208 TVSVTFV
+208 TVSVTFA

-222 TADKGGNVLLD
+222 TADKGGKVLLD

-316 AQGGEVEAVLVKQGG
+316 AQGGEVEAVLVKQGS

-338 PKENYRVSAVE
+338 PKENYRVSEVE

-388 LQTITVISGKHGKVE
+388 LQTITVISGKHGKV
-403 DHLGKV
+403 KV
-409 SYKVN
+409 EGSGKVN
-414 YNRSVDLTITPDD
+414 YNGSVDLTITPDD

-445 RRTAEK
+445 KRATEK
-451 SYKLPLTKVP
+451 SYKLSLTKVQ
-461 RDTEVAVT
+461 RDTKVTVT
-469 FTKCPQIGT
+469 FTECPQIGT
-478 NDLTALEGITWN
+478 KDLTALGGITWN
-490 SGDAIRRDGAT
+490 SGNAIRRDGAT
-501 FVFANNAAVRFSAAA
+501 FVFANDAKVQFSAAA

-542 AETASFTQPADIRET
+542 AETASFTQPAAIRET

-575 QLAEK
+575 QLANPEE

-592 APKLGLALEAANT
+592 APTPELALEAANT
-605 NGYYNKSFTAT
+605 NGYYHKSFTAT
-616 VKSIIDRDDYSGIQS
+616 VKSIIDPDDYSGIQS

-656 YTEGGDILQKLKEL
+656 YTEGGDILQKLGDCT
-670 SFTVDAGKNNSD
+670 FTVDAGKNNSD

-724 NVVEENGTKRGY
+724 NVVEENGIERGY
-736 YDAVRTATVTI
+736 YKDARTATVTI
-747 TDRASTQALD
+747 TDRASTLDLD
-757 AVKFDIKAKN
+757 AVKFDIKDT
-767 AAGNDVRNTVTISDW
+767 AGKDVSDTATISVWGKD
-782 RNAVDPETKLPDPG
+782 DTTG
-796 KVSCDVIFSG
+796 KVSCGVTF
-806 DANYIWSGD
+806 SGD

-825 NRAGLSAKDGLSAL
+825 NRAGLSAL
-839 ADKDQTKSV
+839 ADKDQTKM
-848 NATTIGETP
+848 TYGETP
-857 YCFTVDTKDPT
+857 YCFTVDKNAPT

-873 NTYVVGGKN
+873 NTYVVGVKD
-882 PTSSPVWTALIGSE
+882 PTSSPVWEALIDSE

-901 VWANDKIVITHNE
+901 VWANDKIVITPN
-914 GDETSP
+914 GWDETSP

-938 APLTVKELEQM
+938 APLTAKELAQQ
-949 KWTDV
+949 KWTDIGK
-954 SETTEFT
+954 TTEFT
-961 PNQQLVVYLKITDMA
+961 PNQQIVVYLKITDMA
-976 GHVTYL
+976 GNVTYL

-994 HEEFTAPKI
+994 HEEFTAPEI
-1003 ESGLTNNKIYNGDV
+1003 VRVSGLTNNKIYNGDV
-1017 PVVVSANDPA
+1017 SVEVSANDPV

-1055 QGVLYSWDGKAPP
+1055 QGVLYSWDGKAPC
-1068 CQSKEKMGFT
+1068 CQSKEGMGFT

-1094 AEDNAGNVTSMEYSI
+1094 AEDNAGNITSMEYSI
-1109 KIDITKPIIDIEY
+1109 KIDITKPIINIEY

-1133 RESRRANVTVKERN
+1133 RESRRATITVKERN

-1195 DIDVTDKAGNPNEP
+1195 AIACTDQAGNPNEP

-1364 DAQVSITLT
+1364 DAQVNITLT

-1426 TILFSVNRF
+1426 TILFSANRF

-1599 TWTAEEIAAIV
+1599 TWTAEEVAAIV

>member
-23 LVPVSAFASTATYAD
+23 LVPVSAFASTATHAD

-64 DGTEG
+64 DGTKG
-69 AKNTVTTTDGEV
+69 AKNTVTTTDGEA
-81 VIQEMT
+81 VIQEMA

-222 TADKGGNVLLD
+222 TADKGGEVLLD

-316 AQGGEVEAVLVKQGG
+316 AQGGEVEAVLVKQGS

-338 PKENYRVSAVE
+338 PKENYRVSEVE

-379 TIKITFAPT
+379 TIKITFAYT
-388 LQTITVISGKHGKVE
+388 RQTITVISGKHGTVE
-403 DHLGKV
+403 YHPEKV
-409 SYKVN
+409 SYN
-414 YNRSVDLTITPDD
+414 DSVDFTITPDD

-451 SYKLPLTKVP
+451 SYQLHLTEVQRDTKV
-461 RDTEVAVT
+461 TVT
-469 FTKCPQIGT
+469 FTECPQIGT
-478 NDLTALEGITWN
+478 KDLTALDGITWN
-490 SGDAIRRDGAT
+490 SRDAIRRDGAT
-501 FVFANNAAVRFSAAA
+501 FVFAKNAKVQFFAAA

-542 AETASFTQPADIRET
+542 AKTASFTQPAAIQET

-575 QLAEK
+575 QLADPAE
-580 KLEGLKIVVDKK
+580 KLEGLKIVVDTTDPTLK
-592 APKLGLALEAANT
+592 LALEEANA

-616 VKSIIDRDDYSGIQS
+616 VKSIIDPDDYSGIRS

-637 KDRTETEQGT
+637 RDRTETEQGT

-656 YTEGGDILQKLKEL
+656 YTEGGDILQEL
-670 SFTVDAGKNNSD
+670 GDCTFTVDAGKNNSD

-700 EEKAVKINSTPP
+700 EEKAVKINSTSP
-712 TIEIK
+712 TIEIE
-717 FGDEKPV
+717 FGKGKPVKEKPV
-724 NVVEENGTKRGY
+724 NVVEENGTERGY
-736 YDAVRTATVTI
+736 YKAARTATVTI
-747 TDRASTQALD
+747 TDRASTLDLD

-767 AAGNDVRNTVTISDW
+767 AAGKDVSNTVTISDW
-782 RNAVDPETKLPDPG
+782 GKDNPG
-796 KVSCDVIFSG
+796 KVSCDVTF
-806 DANYIWSGD
+806 SGD

-825 NRAGLSAKDGLSAL
+825 NRAGLSAL
-839 ADKDQTKSV
+839 ADKDQTKM
-848 NATTIGETP
+848 TYGETP
-857 YCFTVDTKDPT
+857 YCFTVDKNAPT

-873 NTYVVGGKN
+873 NTYVVGVKD
-882 PTSSPVWTALIGSE
+882 PTSSPVWEALIDSE

-901 VWANDKIVITHNE
+901 VWANDKIVITPS
-914 GDETSP
+914 GWDETSP

-925 YFVQKFGTDDTKK
+925 YFVQKFRTDETDDTKK
-938 APLTVKELEQM
+938 APLTAKELAQQ
-949 KWTDV
+949 KWTDIG
-954 SETTEFT
+954 ETTEFT

-976 GHVTYL
+976 GNVTYL

-994 HEEFTAPKI
+994 HEEFTAPEI
-1003 ESGLTNNKIYNGDV
+1003 VRVSGLTNNKIYNGDV
-1017 PVVVSANDPA
+1017 SVEVSANDPV

-1041 VYNGTVYNEKDVTQ
+1041 VYNMGTQTQ
-1055 QGVLYSWDGKAPP
+1055 HDTLYRWDGKAPC
-1068 CQSKEKMGFT
+1068 CQSKENMGFT
-1078 VDAEKNNS
+1078 VDAKKNNS
-1086 NDVHILLT
+1086 NNVRILLT

-1109 KIDITKPIIDIEY
+1109 KIDITKPIINIKY
-1122 DKNAADSGTFF
+1122 DNNAADSGTFF
-1133 RESRRANVTVKERN
+1133 RESRRATITVTERN
-1147 FDDSL
+1147 FEASR
-1152 VNITLRATNDGAD
+1152 VNITLRATDDGAD

-1170 VSGWTSSGDLH
+1170 VSKWTSSGDLH

-1195 DIDVTDKAGNPNEP
+1195 AIACTDQAGNPNEP

-1364 DAQVSITLT
+1364 DAQVNITLT

-1426 TILFSVNRF
+1426 TILFSANRF

-1599 TWTAEEIAAIV
+1599 TWTAEEVAAIV
-1610 ADQGEFTF
+1610 ANQGEFTF

>member
-69 AKNTVTTTDGEV
+69 ARNTVTTTDGEV

-222 TADKGGNVLLD
+222 TADKGGKVLLD

-338 PKENYRVSAVE
+338 PNENYRVSEVE

-388 LQTITVISGKHGKVE
+388 LQTITVISGENGKVE
-403 DHLGKV
+403 YHPEKV
-409 SYKVN
+409 SYN
-414 YNRSVDLTITPDD
+414 DSVDFTITPED

-437 EADVKANV
+437 GADVKANV
-445 RRTAEK
+445 KRATEK
-451 SYKLPLTKVP
+451 SYQLLLTEVQRDTKV
-461 RDTEVAVT
+461 TVT
-469 FTKCPQIGT
+469 FTACPQIGT
-478 NDLTALEGITWN
+478 NDLTALGGITWN
-490 SGDAIRRDGAT
+490 SGNAIRRDGAT

-542 AETASFTQPADIRET
+542 AETASFTQPADIQET

-575 QLAEK
+575 QLADK
-580 KLEGLKIVVDKK
+580 KLEGLKIVVDTTDP
-592 APKLGLALEAANT
+592 ALELALEAANT

-616 VKSIIDRDDYSGIQS
+616 VNGIIDPDDYSGIQS

-637 KDRTETEQGT
+637 KDRTETKQGT

-656 YTEGGDILQKLKEL
+656 YTKGGDILQKLDGL

-695 NVSKP
+695 NVYTT
-700 EEKAVKINSTPP
+700 EKAVKINSTPP

-736 YDAVRTATVTI
+736 YDTVRTATVTI

-757 AVKFDIKAKN
+757 AVKFDIKDTV
-767 AAGNDVRNTVTISDW
+767 GNDVRSKVKITDW
-782 RNAVDPETKLPDPG
+782 SNAVDPETKLPDPD
-796 KVSCDVIFSG
+796 KAFCEVTFSE
-806 DANYIWSGD
+806 D

-825 NRAGLSAKDGLSAL
+825 NKAGLSAL
-839 ADKDQTKSV
+839 ADKDQKKSV

-857 YCFTVDTKDPT
+857 YCFTVDTKAPT

-873 NTYVVGGKN
+873 NTYVVGGKD
-882 PTSSPVWTALIGSE
+882 PTSSP
-896 NLTFG
+896 G

-914 GDETSP
+914 WDETSP

-925 YFVQKFGTDDTKK
+925 YFVQKFQTDSEGKK
-938 APLTVKELEQM
+938 ALTVKELAQQ
-949 KWTDV
+949 KWTDIGK
-954 SETTEFT
+954 TTEFT

-994 HEEFTAPKI
+994 HEEFTAPEIVK

-1017 PVVVSANDPA
+1017 PVVVSANDPV

-1041 VYNGTVYNEKDVTQ
+1041 VYNGTVYNEEDVTQ
-1055 QGVLYSWDGKAPP
+1055 RGVLYSWDGKVPP
-1068 CQSKEKMGFT
+1068 CQSKEKMRFT
-1078 VDAEKNNS
+1078 VDAKKNNS

-1109 KIDITKPIIDIEY
+1109 KIDITKPIINIEY
-1122 DKNAADSGTFF
+1122 DNNAADSGTFF

-1152 VNITLRATNDGAD
+1152 VNITLRATN
-1165 IALPT
+1165 
-1170 VSGWTSSGDLH
+1170 
-1181 TATIEYTAEGDYTF
+1181 
-1195 DIDVTDKAGNPNEP
+1195 
-1209 VHYADGTVA
+1209 
-1218 PTAFTIDKTRPTI
+1218 
-1231 SVTYDNNSALNGNYY
+1231 
-1246 NANRTATVVVT
+1246 
-1257 EHNFDASR
+1257 
-1265 VNITLRATDDGADIA
+1265 DGADIA

>member
-14 VLAFLMTVS
+14 VLAFLMAVS

-69 AKNTVTTTDGEV
+69 ATNTVTTTDGEA
-81 VIQEMT
+81 VIREMT

-208 TVSVTFV
+208 AVSVTFA

-222 TADKGGNVLLD
+222 TADKGGKVLLD

-316 AQGGEVEAVLVKQGG
+316 AQGGEVEAVLVKQGS

-338 PKENYRVSAVE
+338 PNENYRVSEVE

-354 ESFDDNRYVK
+354 ERFDDNRYVK

-388 LQTITVISGKHGKVE
+388 RQTITVISGEHGKV
-403 DHLGKV
+403 KV
-409 SYKVN
+409 EGSGKVN
-414 YNRSVDLTITPDD
+414 YNDSVDLTITPDD

-445 RRTAEK
+445 KRATEK
-451 SYKLPLTKVP
+451 SYKLSLTEVQRDTKV
-461 RDTEVAVT
+461 TVT
-469 FTKCPQIGT
+469 FTACPQIGT
-478 NDLTALEGITWN
+478 NDLTALGGITWN
-490 SGDAIRRDGAT
+490 SGNAIRRDGAT
-501 FVFANNAAVRFSAAA
+501 FVFANDAKVQFSAAA

-542 AETASFTQPADIRET
+542 AKTASFTQPAAIQET

-575 QLAEK
+575 QLADPEE
-580 KLEGLKIVVDKK
+580 KLEGLKIVVDTTDPTLK
-592 APKLGLALEAANT
+592 LALEAANT

-616 VKSIIDRDDYSGIQS
+616 VKSIIDPDDYSGIQS

-656 YTEGGDILQKLKEL
+656 YTEGGDILQELEGL

-700 EEKAVKINSTPP
+700 EEKAVKINSTSP
-712 TIEIK
+712 TIEIE
-717 FGDEKPV
+717 FGKGKPVKEKPV
-724 NVVEENGTKRGY
+724 NVVEENGTERGY

-747 TDRASTQALD
+747 TDRASTLDLD

-767 AAGNDVRNTVTISDW
+767 AAGKDVSNTVTISDW
-782 RNAVDPETKLPDPG
+782 GKDVPG
-796 KVSCDVIFSG
+796 KVSCDVTF
-806 DANYIWSGD
+806 SGD

-825 NRAGLSAKDGLSAL
+825 NRAGLSAL
-839 ADKDQTKSV
+839 ADKDQTKM
-848 NATTIGETP
+848 TYGETP
-857 YCFTVDTKDPT
+857 YCFTVDKNAPT

-873 NTYVVGGKN
+873 NTYVVGVKD
-882 PTSSPVWTALIGSE
+882 PTSSPVWEALIDSK

-925 YFVQKFGTDDTKK
+925 YFVQTFRTDETDDTKK
-938 APLTVKELEQM
+938 APLTAKELAQQ
-949 KWTDV
+949 KWTDIG
-954 SETTEFT
+954 ETTEFT
-961 PNQQLVVYLKITDMA
+961 PNQQIVVYLKITDMA

-994 HEEFTAPKI
+994 HEEFTAPEI
-1003 ESGLTNNKIYNGDV
+1003 VRVSGLTNDKIYNGDV
-1017 PVVVSANDPA
+1017 SVEVSANDPVV
-1027 ENGVYSGLKQVTYT
+1027 NGVYSGLKQVTYT
-1041 VYNGTVYNEKDVTQ
+1041 VYNGKVYNEKDVTQ
-1055 QGVLYSWDGKAPP
+1055 QGVLYSWDGKAPC
-1068 CQSKEKMGFT
+1068 CQSKEGMGFT
-1078 VDAEKNNS
+1078 VDAKKNNS

-1133 RESRRANVTVKERN
+1133 RESRRATITVKERN
-1147 FDDSL
+1147 LDPAAVQVSIK
-1152 VNITLRATNDGAD
+1152 NTDGT
-1165 IALPT
+1165 IPT
-1170 VSGWTSSGDLH
+1170 ISKWSKTDGNGNMDNTQWE
-1181 TATIEYTAEGDYTF
+1181 ATIEYTAEGDYTF
-1195 DIDVTDKAGNPNEP
+1195 AIACTDQAGNPNEP

-1294 TATIAYQRDGLYTF
+1294 TATIAYRRDGLYTF

-1364 DAQVSITLT
+1364 DAQVNITLT

-1401 KEKEVDDIYTLAATL
+1401 KEKDVDDIYTLAATL

-1426 TILFSVNRF
+1426 TILFSANRF

-1599 TWTAEEIAAIV
+1599 TWTAEEVAAIV

>member
-14 VLAFLMTVS
+14 VLAFLMAVS

-64 DGTEG
+64 DGTKG
-69 AKNTVTTTDGEV
+69 AKNTVTTTDGEA
-81 VIQEMT
+81 VIQEMA

-94 DGKAVTLAYT
+94 GGKAVTLAYT

-208 TVSVTFV
+208 TVSVTFA

-222 TADKGGNVLLD
+222 TADKGGKVLLD

-307 HGTVETDPA
+307 LGTVETDPA
-316 AQGGEVEAVLVKQGG
+316 AQGGEVEAVLVKQGS

-338 PKENYRVSAVE
+338 PKENYRVSEVE

-379 TIKITFAPT
+379 TIKITFAYT
-388 LQTITVISGKHGKVE
+388 RQTITVISGKHGKVE
-403 DHLGKV
+403 YHPEKV
-409 SYKVN
+409 SYN
-414 YNRSVDLTITPDD
+414 DSVDFTITPED

-451 SYKLPLTKVP
+451 SYQLHLTEVQ
-461 RDTEVAVT
+461 RDTKVAVT
-469 FTKCPQIGT
+469 FTECPQIGT
-478 NDLTALEGITWN
+478 TDLTALDGITWN

-501 FVFANNAAVRFSAAA
+501 FVFANDAAVQFSAAA

-542 AETASFTQPADIRET
+542 AGTASFTQPAAIQET

-575 QLAEK
+575 QLADE
-580 KLEGLKIVVDKK
+580 KLEGLKIVVDTT
-592 APKLGLALEAANT
+592 APKLKLALEAANT
-605 NGYYNKSFTAT
+605 NGYYHKSFTAT
-616 VKSIIDRDDYSGIQS
+616 VKSIIDQDDYSGIQS

-647 ETQREMLYT
+647 VTQREMLYT
-656 YTEGGDILQKLKEL
+656 YTEGGDILQEL
-670 SFTVDAGKNNSD
+670 GDCTFTVDAGKNNSD

-700 EEKAVKINSTPP
+700 EKAAVKINSTSP

-717 FGDEKPV
+717 FGKEGEEGEEKPV
-724 NVVEENGTKRGY
+724 NVVEENGTERGY
-736 YDAVRTATVTI
+736 YKAARTATVTI
-747 TDRASTQALD
+747 TDRASTRDLD
-757 AVKFDIKAKN
+757 AVKLDIKDT
-767 AAGNDVRNTVTISDW
+767 AGKDVRSKVQITDW
-782 RNAVDPETKLPDPG
+782 SNAVDPETNLVDPD
-796 KVSCDVIFSG
+796 KVSCKVTFSE
-806 DANYIWSGD
+806 D

-825 NRAGLSAKDGLSAL
+825 NRAGLSAL
-839 ADKDQTKSV
+839 ADKDQKKSV
-848 NATTIGETP
+848 NAVTYGETP
-857 YCFTVDTKDPT
+857 YCFTVDTNAPT

-873 NTYVVGGKN
+873 NTYVAGGKD
-882 PTSSPVWTALIGSE
+882 PTSSPTWEALIDSK
-896 NLTFG
+896 NLAFG

-914 GDETSP
+914 WDETSP

-925 YFVQKFGTDDTKK
+925 YFVQKFRTDETDDTKK
-938 APLTVKELEQM
+938 APLTAKELAQQE
-949 KWTDV
+949 WTDI

-961 PNQQLVVYLKITDMA
+961 PNQQIVVYLKITDMA
-976 GHVTYL
+976 GNVTYL

-994 HEEFTAPKI
+994 HEEFTAPEI
-1003 ESGLTNNKIYNGDV
+1003 VRVSGLTNNKIYNGDV
-1017 PVVVSANDPA
+1017 SVEVSANDPA

-1041 VYNGTVYNEKDVTQ
+1041 VYNMGTQTQ
-1055 QGVLYSWDGKAPP
+1055 HDTLYRWDGNTPP
-1068 CQSKEKMGFT
+1068 CQSKENMGFT
-1078 VDAEKNNS
+1078 VDAKKNNS
-1086 NDVHILLT
+1086 NDVRILLT

-1133 RESRRANVTVKERN
+1133 RESRRATITVKERN
-1147 FDDSL
+1147 LDPAAVQVSIK
-1152 VNITLRATNDGAD
+1152 NTDGT
-1165 IALPT
+1165 IPT
-1170 VSGWTSSGDLH
+1170 ISKWSKTDGNGNMDNTQWE
-1181 TATIEYTAEGDYTF
+1181 ATIEYTAEGDYTF
-1195 DIDVTDKAGNPNEP
+1195 AIACTDQAGNPNEP

-1335 TLEITGVADRSANNG
+1335 TLEITGIADHSANSG

-1364 DAQVSITLT
+1364 DAQVNITLT

-1401 KEKEVDDIYTLAATL
+1401 KEKDVDDIYTLAATL

-1493 EVRGGNG
+1493 EARGGNG

-1599 TWTAEEIAAIV
+1599 TWTAEEVAAIV

>member
-23 LVPVSAFASTATYAD
+23 LVPVSAFASTATHAD
-38 AFTVCVTGGDE
+38 AFTICVTGGDE

-104 VSAEGYDTVSDRAA
+104 VSAEGYDTVSDRVA

-307 HGTVETDPA
+307 LGTVETNPA

-338 PKENYRVSAVE
+338 PDENYRVSEVE
-349 IDGKA
+349 IDGKT

-388 LQTITVISGKHGKVE
+388 LQTITVISGENGKVE
-403 DHLGKV
+403 YHPEKV
-409 SYKVN
+409 SYN
-414 YNRSVDLTITPDD
+414 DSVDFTITPED

-437 EADVKANV
+437 GADVKANV
-445 RRTAEK
+445 KRATEK
-451 SYKLPLTKVP
+451 SYQLLLTEVQRDTKV
-461 RDTEVAVT
+461 TVT
-469 FTKCPQIGT
+469 FTACPQIGT
-478 NDLTALEGITWN
+478 NDLTALGGITWN
-490 SGDAIRRDGAT
+490 SGNAIRRDGAT

-542 AETASFTQPADIRET
+542 AETASFTQPADIQET

-575 QLAEK
+575 QLADK
-580 KLEGLKIVVDKK
+580 KLEGLKIVVDTTDP
-592 APKLGLALEAANT
+592 ALELALEAANT

-616 VKSIIDRDDYSGIQS
+616 VNGIIDPDDYSGIQS

-637 KDRTETEQGT
+637 KDRTETKQGT

-656 YTEGGDILQKLKEL
+656 YTKGGDILQKLDGL

-695 NVSKP
+695 NVYTT
-700 EEKAVKINSTPP
+700 EKAVKINSTPP

-736 YDAVRTATVTI
+736 YDTVRTATVTI

-757 AVKFDIKAKN
+757 AVKFDIKDTV
-767 AAGNDVRNTVTISDW
+767 GNDVRSKVKITDW
-782 RNAVDPETKLPDPG
+782 SNAVDPETKLPDPD
-796 KVSCDVIFSG
+796 KAFCEVTFSE
-806 DANYIWSGD
+806 D

-825 NRAGLSAKDGLSAL
+825 NKAGLSAL
-839 ADKDQTKSV
+839 ADKDQKKSV

-857 YCFTVDTKDPT
+857 YCFTVDTKAPT

-873 NTYVVGGKN
+873 NTYVVGGKD

-914 GDETSP
+914 WDETSP

-925 YFVQKFGTDDTKK
+925 YFVQKFQTDSEGKK
-938 APLTVKELEQM
+938 ALTVKELAQQ
-949 KWTDV
+949 KWTDIGK
-954 SETTEFT
+954 TTEFT

-994 HEEFTAPKI
+994 HEEFTAPEIVK

-1017 PVVVSANDPA
+1017 PVVVSANDPV

-1041 VYNGTVYNEKDVTQ
+1041 VYNGTVYNEEDVTQ
-1055 QGVLYSWDGKAPP
+1055 RGVLYSWDGKVPP
-1068 CQSKEKMGFT
+1068 CQSKEKMRFT
-1078 VDAEKNNS
+1078 VDAKKNNS

-1109 KIDITKPIIDIEY
+1109 KIDITKPIINIEY
-1122 DKNAADSGTFF
+1122 DNNAADSGTFF

-1152 VNITLRATNDGAD
+1152 
-1165 IALPT
+1165 
-1170 VSGWTSSGDLH
+1170 
-1181 TATIEYTAEGDYTF
+1181 
-1195 DIDVTDKAGNPNEP
+1195 
-1209 VHYADGTVA
+1209 
-1218 PTAFTIDKTRPTI
+1218 
-1231 SVTYDNNSALNGNYY
+1231 
-1246 NANRTATVVVT
+1246 
-1257 EHNFDASR
+1257 

>member
-14 VLAFLMTVS
+14 VLAFLMAVS
-23 LVPVSAFASTATYAD
+23 LVPVSAFASTATHAD

-64 DGTEG
+64 DGTKG
-69 AKNTVTTTDGEV
+69 AKNTVTTTDGEA

-208 TVSVTFV
+208 TVSVTFA

-222 TADKGGNVLLD
+222 TADKGGKVLLD

-307 HGTVETDPA
+307 FGTVETDPA
-316 AQGGEVEAVLVKQGG
+316 AQGGEVEAVLVKQGS

-338 PKENYRVSAVE
+338 PKENYRVSEVE

-388 LQTITVISGKHGKVE
+388 LQTITVISGKQGKVE
-403 DHLGKV
+403 YHPEKV
-409 SYKVN
+409 SYN
-414 YNRSVDLTITPDD
+414 DSVDFIITPDD

-445 RRTAEK
+445 KRATEK
-451 SYKLPLTKVP
+451 SYKLSLTKVQ
-461 RDTEVAVT
+461 RDTKVTVT
-469 FTKCPQIGT
+469 FTECPQIGT

-490 SGDAIRRDGAT
+490 SGNAIRRDGAT
-501 FVFANNAAVRFSAAA
+501 FVFANNAAVQFSAAA

-542 AETASFTQPADIRET
+542 AKTASFTQPAAIRET

-575 QLAEK
+575 QLADK
-580 KLEGLKIVVDKK
+580 KLAGLKIVVDTTD
-592 APKLGLALEAANT
+592 PKLGLALEAANT
-605 NGYYNKSFTAT
+605 NGYYHKSFTAT
-616 VKSIIDRDDYSGIQS
+616 VKSINDPDDYSGIQS

-647 ETQREMLYT
+647 VTQRETLYT
-656 YTEGGDILQKLKEL
+656 YTEGGDILQELKEL

-695 NVSKP
+695 NVYTTQP
-700 EEKAVKINSTPP
+700 QAVKINSTPP

-757 AVKFDIKAKN
+757 AVKFDIKDT
-767 AAGNDVRNTVTISDW
+767 AGNDVSNTVTISDW
-782 RNAVDPETKLPDPG
+782 VKGDTGEP
-796 KVSCDVIFSG
+796 SCDVTF
-806 DANYIWSGD
+806 SGD

-825 NRAGLSAKDGLSAL
+825 NKAGLSVL
-839 ADKDQTKSV
+839 ADKDQTKM
-848 NATTIGETP
+848 TYGETP
-857 YCFTVDTKDPT
+857 YCFTVDKNAPT

-873 NTYVVGGKN
+873 NTYVVGGKD

-914 GDETSP
+914 WDETSP

-925 YFVQKFGTDDTKK
+925 YFVQKFQTDSEGKK
-938 APLTVKELEQM
+938 ALTAKELAQQ
-949 KWTDV
+949 KWTDI
-954 SETTEFT
+954 SKISDFK
-961 PNQQLVVYLKITDMA
+961 PNQQFVVYLKITDMA
-976 GHVTYL
+976 DHVTYI

-994 HEEFTAPKI
+994 HEEFTAP
-1003 ESGLTNNKIYNGDV
+1003 EF
-1017 PVVVSANDPA
+1017 VVRPD
-1027 ENGVYSGLKQVTYT
+1027 
-1041 VYNGTVYNEKDVTQ
+1041 Q
-1055 QGVLYSWDGKAPP
+1055 Q
-1068 CQSKEKMGFT
+1068 Q
-1078 VDAEKNNS
+1078 
-1086 NDVHILLT
+1086 
-1094 AEDNAGNVTSMEYSI
+1094 
-1109 KIDITKPIIDIEY
+1109 
-1122 DKNAADSGTFF
+1122 
-1133 RESRRANVTVKERN
+1133 
-1147 FDDSL
+1147 
-1152 VNITLRATNDGAD
+1152 
-1165 IALPT
+1165 
-1170 VSGWTSSGDLH
+1170 DL
-1181 TATIEYTAEGDYTF
+1181 
-1195 DIDVTDKAGNPNEP
+1195 
-1209 VHYADGTVA
+1209 
-1218 PTAFTIDKTRPTI
+1218 
-1231 SVTYDNNSALNGNYY
+1231 
-1246 NANRTATVVVT
+1246 
-1257 EHNFDASR
+1257 
-1265 VNITLRATDDGADIA
+1265 
-1280 LPTVSGWTSSGDRH
+1280 
-1294 TATIAYQRDGLYTF
+1294 
-1308 DIDVTDKAGNTSAD
+1308 
-1322 FTEQTFYVDTTAP
+1322 
-1335 TLEITGVADRSANNG
+1335 
-1350 DIIPVVSYSDTNYD
+1350 
-1364 DAQVSITLT
+1364 
-1373 GAMRKGVALDGSY
+1373 
-1386 ADQHNGKV
+1386 
-1394 FTFKNFA
+1394 
-1401 KEKEVDDIYTLAATL
+1401 
-1416 TDKAGNTTEK
+1416 
-1426 TILFSVNRF
+1426 
-1435 GSTYALS
+1435 
-1442 AATEQLNGS
+1442 
-1451 YVQTPQDVVVTET
+1451 
-1464 NPDALQNIRITL
+1464 
-1476 FKNNQ
+1476 
-1481 TIILQ
+1481 
-1486 EGTDYRI
+1486 
-1493 EVRGGNG
+1493 
-1500 QWYEYIY
+1500 
-1507 TVLAKNFADDGV
+1507 
-1519 YRLTFY
+1519 
-1525 SEDAA
+1525 
-1530 GNIAENTLDTKKQE
+1530 
-1544 IGFGV
+1544 
-1549 DKTKPNMVVTNLE
+1549 
-1562 SDTTYP
+1562 
-1568 LENLTVSLSAG
+1568 
-1579 DNLLLQSV
+1579 
-1587 VVYLDDYSKAYK
+1587 
-1599 TWTAEEIAAIV
+1599 
-1610 ADQGEFTF
+1610 
-1618 DIPGDSTG
+1618 
-1626 AHQVK
+1626 
-1631 IVCTD
+1631 
-1636 AAGNEQTEEI
+1636 
-1646 TNFYVTTN
+1646 
-1654 LFVRYYNNKPL
+1654 
-1665 FFGSIAAVV
+1665 
-1674 VIAGV
+1674 
-1679 VIALAAGKKKKND
+1679 
-1692 KEK
+1692 

>member
-69 AKNTVTTTDGEV
+69 ARNTVTTTDGEA
-81 VIQEMT
+81 VIQEMA

-208 TVSVTFV
+208 TVSVTFA

-222 TADKGGNVLLD
+222 TADKGGKVLLD

-316 AQGGEVEAVLVKQGG
+316 AQGGEVEAVLVKQGS

-338 PKENYRVSAVE
+338 PNENYRVSEVE

-388 LQTITVISGKHGKVE
+388 LQTITVISGKHGTVKVE
-403 DHLGKV
+403 GPEKV
-409 SYKVN
+409 SYN
-414 YNRSVDLTITPDD
+414 DSVDLIITPKD

-445 RRTAEK
+445 KRATEK
-451 SYKLPLTKVP
+451 SYKLSLTKVQ

-469 FTKCPQIGT
+469 FTECPQIGT
-478 NDLTALEGITWN
+478 TDLTALDGITWN

-501 FVFANNAAVRFSAAA
+501 FVFAKNAAVQFSAAA
-516 DETGSETGIKGIQ
+516 DETGIETGIKGIQ

-542 AETASFTQPADIRET
+542 AETASFTQPAAIRET

-575 QLAEK
+575 QLANPEE
-580 KLEGLKIVVDKK
+580 KLEGLKIVVDTTD
-592 APKLGLALEAANT
+592 PKLELALEAANT
-605 NGYYNKSFTAT
+605 NGYYNKSFT
-616 VKSIIDRDDYSGIQS
+616 VKVNGINDPDDYSGIQS

-656 YTEGGDILQKLKEL
+656 YTEGGDILQEL
-670 SFTVDAGKNNSD
+670 GDCTFTVDAGKNNSD

-700 EEKAVKINSTPP
+700 EEKAVKINSTSP
-712 TIEIK
+712 TIEIE
-717 FGDEKPV
+717 FGKEKPVKEKPV
-724 NVVEENGTKRGY
+724 NVVEENGTERGY
-736 YDAVRTATVTI
+736 YKAARTATVTI
-747 TDRASTQALD
+747 TDRASTLDLD
-757 AVKFDIKAKN
+757 AVKFDIKDT
-767 AAGNDVRNTVTISDW
+767 AGKDVSDTATISVWGKD
-782 RNAVDPETKLPDPG
+782 VPG
-796 KVSCDVIFSG
+796 KVSCDVTF
-806 DANYIWSGD
+806 SGD

-825 NRAGLSAKDGLSAL
+825 NRAGLSAI
-839 ADKDQTKSV
+839 ADKDQKKSV

-857 YCFTVDTKDPT
+857 YCFTVDKNAPT

-873 NTYVVGGKN
+873 NTYVVGGKD
-882 PTSSPVWTALIGSE
+882 PTSSPVWEALIDSK
-896 NLTFG
+896 NLAFG

-914 GDETSP
+914 WDETSP

-925 YFVQKFGTDDTKK
+925 YFVQKFRTDETDDTKK
-938 APLTVKELEQM
+938 APLTAKELAQQ
-949 KWTDV
+949 KWTDIGK
-954 SETTEFT
+954 TTEFT

-976 GHVTYL
+976 GNVTYL

-994 HEEFTAPKI
+994 HEEFTAPEI
-1003 ESGLTNNKIYNGDV
+1003 VRVSGLTNNKIYNGDV
-1017 PVVVSANDPA
+1017 SVKVSANDPV

-1055 QGVLYSWDGKAPP
+1055 QGVLYSWDGNTPP
-1068 CQSKEKMGFT
+1068 CQFKKDMGFT

-1109 KIDITKPIIDIEY
+1109 KIDITKPIINIEY

-1170 VSGWTSSGDLH
+1170 VSKWTSSGDLH

-1195 DIDVTDKAGNPNEP
+1195 AIACTDQAGNPNEP

-1280 LPTVSGWTSSGDRH
+1280 LPKVSGWTSSGDRH

-1599 TWTAEEIAAIV
+1599 TWTAEEVAAIV

>member
-23 LVPVSAFASTATYAD
+23 LVPVSAFASTATHAD
-38 AFTVCVTGGDE
+38 AFTICVTGGDE

-64 DGTEG
+64 DGTGG
-69 AKNTVTTTDGEV
+69 AKNTVTTTGGEA

-208 TVSVTFV
+208 TVSVTFA

-222 TADKGGNVLLD
+222 TADKGGKVLLD

-241 YKEGTEVELSVAAD
+241 CKEGAEVELSVAAD

-307 HGTVETDPA
+307 LGTVETDPA
-316 AQGGEVEAVLVKQGG
+316 AQGGEVEAVLVKQGS

-338 PKENYRVSAVE
+338 PKENYRVSEVE

-388 LQTITVISGKHGKVE
+388 RQTITVISGEQGTVE
-403 DHLGKV
+403 APEKV
-409 SYKVN
+409 SYN
-414 YNRSVDLTITPDD
+414 DSVDLIITPKD

-445 RRTAEK
+445 KRATEK
-451 SYKLPLTKVP
+451 SYKLSLTKVQ

-469 FTKCPQIGT
+469 FTECPQIGT
-478 NDLTALEGITWN
+478 NDLTALGGITWN
-490 SGDAIRRDGAT
+490 SGNAIRRDGAT
-501 FVFANNAAVRFSAAA
+501 FVFANDAKVRFSAAA

-542 AETASFTQPADIRET
+542 AETASFTQPADIQET

-575 QLAEK
+575 QLADK

-592 APKLGLALEAANT
+592 APTPELALEEAHAND
-605 NGYYNKSFTAT
+605 YYNKDFT
-616 VKSIIDRDDYSGIQS
+616 VKVNGINDPDDYSGIQS

-656 YTEGGDILQKLKEL
+656 YTEGGDILQELKEL

-700 EEKAVKINSTPP
+700 EEKAVKINSTSP

-717 FGDEKPV
+717 FGKENEFGEEKPV
-724 NVVEENGTKRGY
+724 NVVEENGTERGY
-736 YDAVRTATVTI
+736 YKAARTATVTI

-757 AVKFDIKAKN
+757 AVTFDIKDTV
-767 AAGNDVRNTVTISDW
+767 GNDVRSKVKITDW
-782 RNAVDPETKLPDPG
+782 SNAVDPKTNLVDPD
-796 KVSCDVIFSG
+796 KVSCDVTF
-806 DANYIWSGD
+806 SGD

-825 NRAGLSAKDGLSAL
+825 NKAGLSAL
-839 ADKDQTKSV
+839 ADKDQKKSV

-857 YCFTVDTKDPT
+857 YCFTVDTKAPT

-873 NTYVVGGKN
+873 NTYVVGGKD
-882 PTSSPVWTALIGSE
+882 PTSSPTWEALIDSK
-896 NLTFG
+896 NLAFG

-914 GDETSP
+914 WDETSP

-925 YFVQKFGTDDTKK
+925 YFVQKFQTDSEGKK
-938 APLTVKELEQM
+938 APLTAKELAQQ
-949 KWTDV
+949 KWTDIGK
-954 SETTEFT
+954 TTEFT

-976 GHVTYL
+976 GNVTYL

-994 HEEFTAPKI
+994 HEEFTAPEI
-1003 ESGLTNNKIYNGDV
+1003 VRVSGLTNNKIYNGDV
-1017 PVVVSANDPA
+1017 SVEVSANDPV

-1055 QGVLYSWDGKAPP
+1055 QGVLYSWNGKEAP

-1078 VDAEKNNS
+1078 VDAKKNNS

-1109 KIDITKPIIDIEY
+1109 KIDITKPIINIEY

-1170 VSGWTSSGDLH
+1170 VSKWTSSGDLH

-1195 DIDVTDKAGNPNEP
+1195 AIACTDQAGNPNEP

-1335 TLEITGVADRSANNG
+1335 TLEITGIADHSANSG

-1364 DAQVSITLT
+1364 DAQVNITLT

-1426 TILFSVNRF
+1426 TILFSANRF

-1599 TWTAEEIAAIV
+1599 TWTAEEVAAIV

>member
-14 VLAFLMTVS
+14 VLAFLMAVS
-23 LVPVSAFASTATYAD
+23 LVPVSAFASTATHAD
-38 AFTVCVTGGDE
+38 AFTICVTGGDE

-64 DGTEG
+64 DGTGG
-69 AKNTVTTTDGEV
+69 AKNTVTTTDGEA

-222 TADKGGNVLLD
+222 TADKGGKVLLD

-307 HGTVETDPA
+307 LGTVETDPA
-316 AQGGEVEAVLVKQGG
+316 AQGGEVEAVLVKQGS

-338 PKENYRVSAVE
+338 PKENYRVSEVE

-388 LQTITVISGKHGKVE
+388 RQTITVISGEHGKV
-403 DHLGKV
+403 KV
-409 SYKVN
+409 EGSGKVN
-414 YNRSVDLTITPDD
+414 YNDSVDLTITPKD

-445 RRTAEK
+445 KRATEK
-451 SYKLPLTKVP
+451 SYKLSLTEVQRDTKV
-461 RDTEVAVT
+461 TVT
-469 FTKCPQIGT
+469 FTECPQIGT
-478 NDLTALEGITWN
+478 NDLTALGGITWN

-501 FVFANNAAVRFSAAA
+501 FVFANNAKVQFSAAA

-542 AETASFTQPADIRET
+542 AETASFTQPAAIRET

-575 QLAEK
+575 QLADK
-580 KLEGLKIVVDKK
+580 KLEGLKIVVDTTD
-592 APKLGLALEAANT
+592 PTLELALEAANT

-616 VKSIIDRDDYSGIQS
+616 VKNIIDRDDYSGIQS

-647 ETQREMLYT
+647 VTQREMLYT
-656 YTEGGDILQKLKEL
+656 YTEGGDILQELKEL

-695 NVSKP
+695 NVYTMP
-700 EEKAVKINSTPP
+700 QAVKINSTSP
-712 TIEIK
+712 TIEIE
-717 FGDEKPV
+717 FGKEKPV
-724 NVVEENGTKRGY
+724 NVVEENGTERGY
-736 YDAVRTATVTI
+736 YKAARTATVTI
-747 TDRASTQALD
+747 TDRASTLDLD

-767 AAGNDVRNTVTISDW
+767 AAGEDVSGTATISDW
-782 RNAVDPETKLPDPG
+782 VKGDTGEP
-796 KVSCDVIFSG
+796 SCDVTF
-806 DANYIWSGD
+806 SGD

-825 NRAGLSAKDGLSAL
+825 NRAGLSAKAGLSAL

-857 YCFTVDTKDPT
+857 YCFTVDKNAPT

-873 NTYVVGGKN
+873 NTYVVGGKD
-882 PTSSPVWTALIGSE
+882 PTSSPVWEALIDSE

-920 IKSKE
+920 IKSTE
-925 YFVQKFGTDDTKK
+925 YFVQKFQTDSEGKK
-938 APLTVKELEQM
+938 ALTAKELAQQ
-949 KWTDV
+949 KWTDI
-954 SETTEFT
+954 SKISDFK
-961 PNQQLVVYLKITDMA
+961 PNQQFVVYLKITDMA
-976 GHVTYL
+976 GHVTYI

-994 HEEFTAPKI
+994 HEEFTAPEI
-1003 ESGLTNNKIYNGDV
+1003 VRVSGLTNNKIYNGDV
-1017 PVVVSANDPA
+1017 SVEVSANDPA

-1041 VYNGTVYNEKDVTQ
+1041 VYNGKVYNEKDVTQ
-1055 QGVLYSWDGKAPP
+1055 QGVLYSWDGNTPP

-1078 VDAEKNNS
+1078 VDAKKNNS

-1147 FDDSL
+1147 FDPAAVQVSIK
-1152 VNITLRATNDGAD
+1152 NTDGT
-1165 IALPT
+1165 IPT
-1170 VSGWTSSGDLH
+1170 ISKWSKTDGNGNLDNTQWE
-1181 TATIEYTAEGDYTF
+1181 ATIEYTAEGDYTF
-1195 DIDVTDKAGNPNEP
+1195 AIACTDQAGNPNEP

-1364 DAQVSITLT
+1364 DAQVNITLT

-1599 TWTAEEIAAIV
+1599 TWTAEEVAAIV
-1610 ADQGEFTF
+1610 ANQGEFTF

>member
-23 LVPVSAFASTATYAD
+23 LVPVSAFASTATHAD
-38 AFTVCVTGGDE
+38 AFTICVTGGDE

-69 AKNTVTTTDGEV
+69 ARNTVTTTDGEA

-87 DYAQDIA
+87 AYAQDIA

-307 HGTVETDPA
+307 LGTVETNPA

-338 PKENYRVSAVE
+338 PDENYRVSEVE
-349 IDGKA
+349 IDGKT

-388 LQTITVISGKHGKVE
+388 LQTITVISGENGKVE
-403 DHLGKV
+403 YHPEKV
-409 SYKVN
+409 SYN
-414 YNRSVDLTITPDD
+414 DSVDFTITPED
-427 GYIIDTITVD
+427 GYIINTITVD
-437 EADVKANV
+437 GADVKANV
-445 RRTAEK
+445 KRATEK
-451 SYKLPLTKVP
+451 SYQLLLTEVQRDTKV
-461 RDTEVAVT
+461 TVT
-469 FTKCPQIGT
+469 FTACPQIGT
-478 NDLTALEGITWN
+478 NDLTALGGITWN
-490 SGDAIRRDGAT
+490 SGNAIRRDGAT

-542 AETASFTQPADIRET
+542 AETASFTQPADIQET

-575 QLAEK
+575 QLADK
-580 KLEGLKIVVDKK
+580 KLEGLKIVVDTTDP
-592 APKLGLALEAANT
+592 ALELALEAANT

-616 VKSIIDRDDYSGIQS
+616 VNGIIDPDDYSGIQS

-637 KDRTETEQGT
+637 KDRTETKQGT

-656 YTEGGDILQKLKEL
+656 YTKGGDILQKLDGL

-695 NVSKP
+695 NVYTT
-700 EEKAVKINSTPP
+700 EKAVKINSTPP

-736 YDAVRTATVTI
+736 YDTVRTATVTI

-767 AAGNDVRNTVTISDW
+767 AAGNDVSNTVTIGDW
-782 RNAVDPETKLPDPG
+782 RNPVDPETNLPDPD

-806 DANYIWSGD
+806 DADYIWSGD

-825 NRAGLSAKDGLSAL
+825 NRAGLSAL

-857 YCFTVDTKDPT
+857 YCFTVDTKAPT

-873 NTYVVGGKN
+873 NTYVVGGKD
-882 PTSSPVWTALIGSE
+882 PTSSPVWEALIDSK

-938 APLTVKELEQM
+938 APLTAKELDELAQQ
-949 KWTDV
+949 KWTDIG
-954 SETTEFT
+954 ETTEFT

-994 HEEFTAPKI
+994 HEEFTAPELVV

-1017 PVVVSANDPA
+1017 PVEVSANDPA
-1027 ENGVYSGLKQVTYT
+1027 ENDVYSGLKQVTYT

-1055 QGVLYSWDGKAPP
+1055 QGVLYSWDGKEPP
-1068 CQSKEKMGFT
+1068 CQFKEKMGFT
-1078 VDAEKNNS
+1078 VDAKKNNS

-1109 KIDITKPIIDIEY
+1109 KIDITKPIINIEY
-1122 DKNAADSGTFF
+1122 DKNAADSGIFF

-1618 DIPGDSTG
+1618 DVPGDSTG

>member
-69 AKNTVTTTDGEV
+69 ARNTVTTTDGEA
-81 VIQEMT
+81 VIQEMA

-208 TVSVTFV
+208 TVSVTFA

-222 TADKGGNVLLD
+222 TADKGGKVLLD

-316 AQGGEVEAVLVKQGG
+316 AQGGEVEAVLVKQGS

-338 PKENYRVSAVE
+338 PNENYRVSEVE

-388 LQTITVISGKHGKVE
+388 LQTITVISGKHGTVKVE
-403 DHLGKV
+403 GPEKV
-409 SYKVN
+409 SYN
-414 YNRSVDLTITPDD
+414 DSVDLIITPKD

-445 RRTAEK
+445 KRATEK
-451 SYKLPLTKVP
+451 SYKLSLTKVQ

-469 FTKCPQIGT
+469 FTECPQIGT
-478 NDLTALEGITWN
+478 TDLTALDGITWN

-501 FVFANNAAVRFSAAA
+501 FVFAKNAAVQFSAAA
-516 DETGSETGIKGIQ
+516 DETGIETGIKGIQ

-542 AETASFTQPADIRET
+542 AETASFTQPAAIRET

-575 QLAEK
+575 QLANPEE
-580 KLEGLKIVVDKK
+580 KLEGLKIVVDTTD
-592 APKLGLALEAANT
+592 PKLELALEAANT
-605 NGYYNKSFTAT
+605 NGYYNKSFT
-616 VKSIIDRDDYSGIQS
+616 VKVNGINDPDDYSGIQS

-656 YTEGGDILQKLKEL
+656 YTEGGDILQEL
-670 SFTVDAGKNNSD
+670 GDCTFTVDAGKNNSD

-700 EEKAVKINSTPP
+700 EEKAVKINSTSP
-712 TIEIK
+712 TIEIE
-717 FGDEKPV
+717 FGKEKPVKEKPV
-724 NVVEENGTKRGY
+724 NVVEENGTERGY
-736 YDAVRTATVTI
+736 YKAARTATVTI
-747 TDRASTQALD
+747 TDRASTLDLD
-757 AVKFDIKAKN
+757 AVKFDIKDT
-767 AAGNDVRNTVTISDW
+767 AGKDVSDTATISVWGKD
-782 RNAVDPETKLPDPG
+782 VPG
-796 KVSCDVIFSG
+796 KVSCDVTF
-806 DANYIWSGD
+806 SGD

-825 NRAGLSAKDGLSAL
+825 NRAGLSAI
-839 ADKDQTKSV
+839 ADKDQKKSV

-857 YCFTVDTKDPT
+857 YCFTVDKNAPT

-873 NTYVVGGKN
+873 NTYVVGGKD
-882 PTSSPVWTALIGSE
+882 PTSSPVWEALIDSK
-896 NLTFG
+896 NLAFG

-914 GDETSP
+914 WDETSP

-925 YFVQKFGTDDTKK
+925 YFVQKFRTDETDDTKK
-938 APLTVKELEQM
+938 APLTAKELAQQ
-949 KWTDV
+949 KWTDIGK
-954 SETTEFT
+954 TTEFT

-976 GHVTYL
+976 GNVTYL

-994 HEEFTAPKI
+994 HEEFTAPEI
-1003 ESGLTNNKIYNGDV
+1003 VRVSGLTNNKIYNGDV
-1017 PVVVSANDPA
+1017 SVKVSANDPV

-1041 VYNGTVYNEKDVTQ
+1041 VYNGTVY
-1055 QGVLYSWDGKAPP
+1055 
-1068 CQSKEKMGFT
+1068 
-1078 VDAEKNNS
+1078 
-1086 NDVHILLT
+1086 
-1094 AEDNAGNVTSMEYSI
+1094 
-1109 KIDITKPIIDIEY
+1109 
-1122 DKNAADSGTFF
+1122 
-1133 RESRRANVTVKERN
+1133 
-1147 FDDSL
+1147 
-1152 VNITLRATNDGAD
+1152 
-1165 IALPT
+1165 
-1170 VSGWTSSGDLH
+1170 
-1181 TATIEYTAEGDYTF
+1181 
-1195 DIDVTDKAGNPNEP
+1195 
-1209 VHYADGTVA
+1209 
-1218 PTAFTIDKTRPTI
+1218 
-1231 SVTYDNNSALNGNYY
+1231 
-1246 NANRTATVVVT
+1246 
-1257 EHNFDASR
+1257 
-1265 VNITLRATDDGADIA
+1265 
-1280 LPTVSGWTSSGDRH
+1280 

-1599 TWTAEEIAAIV
+1599 TWTAEEVAAIV
-1610 ADQGEFTF
+1610 ANQGEFTF

>member
-14 VLAFLMTVS
+14 VLAFLMAVS
-23 LVPVSAFASTATYAD
+23 LVPVSAFASTATHAD
-38 AFTVCVTGGDE
+38 AFTICVTGGDE

-64 DGTEG
+64 DGTGG
-69 AKNTVTTTDGEV
+69 AKNTVTTTDGEA

-208 TVSVTFV
+208 TVSVTFA

-222 TADKGGNVLLD
+222 TADKGGKVLLD

-307 HGTVETDPA
+307 LGTVETDPA
-316 AQGGEVEAVLVKQGG
+316 AQGGEVEAVLVKQGS

-338 PKENYRVSAVE
+338 PKENYRVSEVE

-388 LQTITVISGKHGKVE
+388 RQTITVISGEQGTVE
-403 DHLGKV
+403 APEKV
-409 SYKVN
+409 SYN
-414 YNRSVDLTITPDD
+414 DSVDLIITPKD

-445 RRTAEK
+445 KRATEK
-451 SYKLPLTKVP
+451 SYKLTLTEVQRDTKV
-461 RDTEVAVT
+461 TVT
-469 FTKCPQIGT
+469 FTECPQIGT
-478 NDLTALEGITWN
+478 NDLTALGGITWN
-490 SGDAIRRDGAT
+490 SGNAIRRDGAT
-501 FVFANNAAVRFSAAA
+501 FVFAKNAAVQFSAAA

-542 AETASFTQPADIRET
+542 AETASFTQPAAIRET

-575 QLAEK
+575 QLADK
-580 KLEGLKIVVDKK
+580 KLEGLKIVVDTTD
-592 APKLGLALEAANT
+592 PKLGLALEAANT
-605 NGYYNKSFTAT
+605 NGYYNKSFT
-616 VKSIIDRDDYSGIQS
+616 VKVNGINDPDDYSGIQS

-647 ETQREMLYT
+647 VTQREMLYT
-656 YTEGGDILQKLKEL
+656 YTEGGDILQELKEL

-700 EEKAVKINSTPP
+700 EEKAVKINSTSP
-712 TIEIK
+712 TIKIE
-717 FGDEKPV
+717 FGKKEMPV
-724 NVVEENGTKRGY
+724 NVVKENGTERGY

-747 TDRASTQALD
+747 TDRASTLDLD

-767 AAGNDVRNTVTISDW
+767 AAGEDVSGTATISDW
-782 RNAVDPETKLPDPG
+782 RNAVDPETNLVDPD
-796 KVSCDVIFSG
+796 KVSCKVTF
-806 DANYIWSGD
+806 SGD

-825 NRAGLSAKDGLSAL
+825 NKAGLSAL

-857 YCFTVDTKDPT
+857 YCFTVDKNAPT

-873 NTYVVGGKN
+873 NTYVVGGKD
-882 PTSSPVWTALIGSE
+882 PTSSPAWEALIDSK
-896 NLTFG
+896 NLAFG

-925 YFVQKFGTDDTKK
+925 YFVQKFGTDDKKK
-938 APLTVKELEQM
+938 APLTVDELDKLAQQ
-949 KWTDV
+949 KWTDI
-954 SETTEFT
+954 SKISDFK
-961 PNQQLVVYLKITDMA
+961 PNQQFVVYLKITDMA
-976 GHVTYL
+976 GHVTYI

-994 HEEFTAPKI
+994 HEEFTAPEI
-1003 ESGLTNNKIYNGDV
+1003 VRVSGLTNNKIYNGDV
-1017 PVVVSANDPA
+1017 SVKVSANDPV

-1041 VYNGTVYNEKDVTQ
+1041 VYNMGTQTQ
-1055 QGVLYSWDGKAPP
+1055 HDTLYRWNGKEAP
-1068 CQSKEKMGFT
+1068 CKSKEGMGFT

-1086 NDVHILLT
+1086 NDVRILLT
-1094 AEDNAGNVTSMEYSI
+1094 AEDNAGNVTSMEYFI
-1109 KIDITKPIIDIEY
+1109 KIDVTKPIINIEY

-1133 RESRRANVTVKERN
+1133 RESRRATITVKERN
-1147 FDDSL
+1147 LDPAAVQVSIK
-1152 VNITLRATNDGAD
+1152 NTDGT
-1165 IALPT
+1165 IPT
-1170 VSGWTSSGDLH
+1170 ISKWSKTDGNGNMDNTQWE
-1181 TATIEYTAEGDYTF
+1181 ATIEYTAEGDYTF
-1195 DIDVTDKAGNPNEP
+1195 AIACTDQAGNPNEP

-1335 TLEITGVADRSANNG
+1335 TLEITGIADHSANSG

-1364 DAQVSITLT
+1364 DAQVNITLT

-1500 QWYEYIY
+1500 QWHEYIY

>member
-1 MNEVRMKKRILSA
+1 MKKRILSA

-69 AKNTVTTTDGEV
+69 ARNTVTTTDGEV

-222 TADKGGNVLLD
+222 TADKGGKVLLD

-338 PKENYRVSAVE
+338 PNENYRVSEVE

-388 LQTITVISGKHGKVE
+388 LQTITVISGENGKVE
-403 DHLGKV
+403 YHPEKV
-409 SYKVN
+409 SYN
-414 YNRSVDLTITPDD
+414 DSVDFTITPED

-437 EADVKANV
+437 GADVKANV
-445 RRTAEK
+445 KRATEK
-451 SYKLPLTKVP
+451 SYQLLLTEVQRDTKV
-461 RDTEVAVT
+461 TVT
-469 FTKCPQIGT
+469 FTACPQIGT
-478 NDLTALEGITWN
+478 NDLTALGGITWN
-490 SGDAIRRDGAT
+490 SGNAIRRDGAT

-542 AETASFTQPADIRET
+542 AETASFTQPADIQET

-575 QLAEK
+575 QLADK
-580 KLEGLKIVVDKK
+580 KLEGLKIVVDTTDP
-592 APKLGLALEAANT
+592 ALELALEAANT

-616 VKSIIDRDDYSGIQS
+616 VNGIIDPDDYSGIQS

-637 KDRTETEQGT
+637 KDRTETKQGT

-656 YTEGGDILQKLKEL
+656 YTKGGDILQKLDGL

-695 NVSKP
+695 NVYTT
-700 EEKAVKINSTPP
+700 EKAVKINSTPP

-736 YDAVRTATVTI
+736 YDTVRTATVTI

-757 AVKFDIKAKN
+757 AVKFDIKDTV
-767 AAGNDVRNTVTISDW
+767 GNDVRSKVKITDW
-782 RNAVDPETKLPDPG
+782 SNAVDPETKLPDPD
-796 KVSCDVIFSG
+796 KAFCEVTFSE
-806 DANYIWSGD
+806 D

-825 NRAGLSAKDGLSAL
+825 NKAGLSAL
-839 ADKDQTKSV
+839 ADKDQKKSV

-857 YCFTVDTKDPT
+857 YCFTVDTKAPT

-873 NTYVVGGKN
+873 NTYVVGGKD

-914 GDETSP
+914 WDETSP

-925 YFVQKFGTDDTKK
+925 YFVQKFQTDSEGKK
-938 APLTVKELEQM
+938 ALTVKELAQQ
-949 KWTDV
+949 KWTDIGK
-954 SETTEFT
+954 TTEFT

-994 HEEFTAPKI
+994 HEEFTAPEIVK

-1017 PVVVSANDPA
+1017 PVVVSANDPV

-1041 VYNGTVYNEKDVTQ
+1041 VYNGTVYNEEDVTQ
-1055 QGVLYSWDGKAPP
+1055 RGVLYSWDGKVPP
-1068 CQSKEKMGFT
+1068 CQSKEKMRFT
-1078 VDAEKNNS
+1078 VDAKKNNS

-1109 KIDITKPIIDIEY
+1109 KIDITKPIINIEY
-1122 DKNAADSGTFF
+1122 DNNAADSGTFF

>member
-14 VLAFLMTVS
+14 VLAFLMAVS

-69 AKNTVTTTDGEV
+69 ARNTVTTTDGEA

-208 TVSVTFV
+208 TVSVTFA

-222 TADKGGNVLLD
+222 TADKGGKVLLD

-316 AQGGEVEAVLVKQGG
+316 AQGGEVEAVLVKQGS

-338 PKENYRVSAVE
+338 PKENYRVSEVE

-388 LQTITVISGKHGKVE
+388 LQTITVISGEHGKV
-403 DHLGKV
+403 KV
-409 SYKVN
+409 EGSGKVN
-414 YNRSVDLTITPDD
+414 YNDSVDLTITPDD

-437 EADVKANV
+437 EADVKANM

-451 SYKLPLTKVP
+451 SYQLHLTEVQRDTKV
-461 RDTEVAVT
+461 TVT
-469 FTKCPQIGT
+469 FTECPQIGT
-478 NDLTALEGITWN
+478 KDLTALGGITWN
-490 SGDAIRRDGAT
+490 SGNAIRRDGAT
-501 FVFANNAAVRFSAAA
+501 FVFANDAAVQFSAAA

-542 AETASFTQPADIRET
+542 AETASFTQPAAIRET

-575 QLAEK
+575 QLADPAE

-592 APKLGLALEAANT
+592 APTPELALEAANT
-605 NGYYNKSFTAT
+605 NGYYHKSFTAT
-616 VKSIIDRDDYSGIQS
+616 VKSIIDPDDYSGIRS

-647 ETQREMLYT
+647 VTQREMLYT
-656 YTEGGDILQKLKEL
+656 YTEGGDILQEL
-670 SFTVDAGKNNSD
+670 GDCTFTVDAGKNNSD

-695 NVSKP
+695 NVYTTP
-700 EEKAVKINSTPP
+700 PQAVKINSTSP

-717 FGDEKPV
+717 FGGEKPV
-724 NVVEENGTKRGY
+724 NVVKENGTERGY
-736 YDAVRTATVTI
+736 YKDARTATVTI
-747 TDRASTQALD
+747 TDRASTLDLD
-757 AVKFDIKAKN
+757 AVKFDIKDT
-767 AAGNDVRNTVTISDW
+767 AGKDVSDTATISVWGKD
-782 RNAVDPETKLPDPG
+782 DTTG
-796 KVSCDVIFSG
+796 KVSCGVTF
-806 DANYIWSGD
+806 SGD

-825 NRAGLSAKDGLSAL
+825 NKAGLSAL

-857 YCFTVDTKDPT
+857 YCFTVDTNAPT

-873 NTYVVGGKN
+873 NTYVVGGKD
-882 PTSSPVWTALIGSE
+882 PTSSPVWEALIDSE

-938 APLTVKELEQM
+938 APLTVDELDKLAQQ
-949 KWTDV
+949 KWTDIGK
-954 SETTEFT
+954 TTEFT

-976 GHVTYL
+976 GNVTYL

-994 HEEFTAPKI
+994 HEEFTAPEI
-1003 ESGLTNNKIYNGDV
+1003 VRVSGLTNNKIYNGDV
-1017 PVVVSANDPA
+1017 SVKVSANDPV

-1041 VYNGTVYNEKDVTQ
+1041 VYNMGTQTQ
-1055 QGVLYSWDGKAPP
+1055 HDTLYSWKGNTPP
-1068 CQSKEKMGFT
+1068 CQSKENMGFT
-1078 VDAEKNNS
+1078 VDAKKNNS
-1086 NDVHILLT
+1086 NDVRILLT

-1109 KIDITKPIIDIEY
+1109 KIDITKPIINIKY
-1122 DKNAADSGTFF
+1122 DNNAADSGTFF
-1133 RESRRANVTVKERN
+1133 RESRRAIVTVTERN
-1147 FDDSL
+1147 LDTAAVQVSIK
-1152 VNITLRATNDGAD
+1152 NTDGT
-1165 IALPT
+1165 IPT
-1170 VSGWTSSGDLH
+1170 ISKWSKTDGNGNMDNTQWE
-1181 TATIEYTAEGDYTF
+1181 ATIEYTAEGDYTF
-1195 DIDVTDKAGNPNEP
+1195 AIACTDQAGNPNEP

-1218 PTAFTIDKTRPTI
+1218 PTAFTIDKTHPTI

-1280 LPTVSGWTSSGDRH
+1280 LPTVSGWISSGDRH

-1364 DAQVSITLT
+1364 DAQVNITLT

-1426 TILFSVNRF
+1426 TILFSANRF

-1599 TWTAEEIAAIV
+1599 TWTAEEVAAIV

>member
-64 DGTEG
+64 DGTKG
-69 AKNTVTTTDGEV
+69 AKNTVTTTDGEA

-215 QEYTVTV
+215 QEYAVAV
-222 TADKGGNVLLD
+222 TADKGGKVLLD

-307 HGTVETDPA
+307 LGTVETDPA
-316 AQGGEVEAVLVKQGG
+316 AQGGEVEAVLVKQGS

-338 PKENYRVSAVE
+338 PKENYRVSEVE

-388 LQTITVISGKHGKVE
+388 RQTITVISGKHGKV
-403 DHLGKV
+403 KV
-409 SYKVN
+409 EGSGKVN
-414 YNRSVDLTITPDD
+414 YNGSVDLTITPDD

-445 RRTAEK
+445 RRAAEK
-451 SYKLPLTKVP
+451 SYKLLLTEVQRDTKV
-461 RDTEVAVT
+461 TVT
-469 FTKCPQIGT
+469 FTACPQINT
-478 NDLTALEGITWN
+478 KNLTALDGITWN
-490 SGDAIRRDGAT
+490 SDNAIRRDGAT

-542 AETASFTQPADIRET
+542 AETASFTQPAAIRET
-557 KTIQAIRV
+557 KTIQTIRV

-575 QLAEK
+575 QLADPAE

-592 APKLGLALEAANT
+592 APTPELALEEAHAND
-605 NGYYNKSFTAT
+605 YYNKDFT
-616 VKSIIDRDDYSGIQS
+616 VKVNGINDPDDYSGIQS

-656 YTEGGDILQKLKEL
+656 YTEGGDILQELEGL
-670 SFTVDAGKNNSD
+670 SFIVDAGKNNSD

-695 NVSKP
+695 NVYTMP
-700 EEKAVKINSTPP
+700 QAVKVNSTPP

-717 FGDEKPV
+717 FGKEGEEGEEKPV
-724 NVVEENGTKRGY
+724 NVVKENGTERGY

-747 TDRASTQALD
+747 TDRASTRDLD
-757 AVKFDIKAKN
+757 AVKFDIKAKD
-767 AAGNDVRNTVTISDW
+767 AAGNDVSNTVTISDW
-782 RNAVDPETKLPDPG
+782 VKGDTGEP
-796 KVSCDVIFSG
+796 SCDVTF
-806 DANYIWSGD
+806 SGD

-825 NRAGLSAKDGLSAL
+825 NKAGLSAL

-848 NATTIGETP
+848 NAETYGETP
-857 YCFTVDTKDPT
+857 YCFTVDTKAPT

-873 NTYVVGGKN
+873 NTYVVGVKD
-882 PTSSPVWTALIGSE
+882 PTSSPVWEALIGSE

-901 VWANDKIVITHNE
+901 VWANEKITIDHTKA
-914 GDETSP
+914 DATSP
-920 IKSKE
+920 IKSTE
-925 YFVQKFGTDDTKK
+925 YFVQKFQTDSEGKK
-938 APLTVKELEQM
+938 ALTAKELAQQ
-949 KWTDV
+949 KWTDI
-954 SETTEFT
+954 SKISDFK
-961 PNQQLVVYLKITDMA
+961 PNQQFVVYLKITDMA
-976 GHVTYL
+976 GHVTYI

-994 HEEFTAPKI
+994 HEEFTAPEIVKV
-1003 ESGLTNNKIYNGDV
+1003 SGLTNNKIYNGDV
-1017 PVVVSANDPA
+1017 SVEVSANDPV

-1041 VYNGTVYNEKDVTQ
+1041 VYNGKVYNEKDVTQ
-1055 QGVLYSWDGKAPP
+1055 QGVLYSWDGNTPP
-1068 CQSKEKMGFT
+1068 CQFKKDMGFT
-1078 VDAEKNNS
+1078 VDAKKNNS

-1109 KIDITKPIIDIEY
+1109 KIDITKPIINIKY

-1133 RESRRANVTVKERN
+1133 RESRRATITVTERN
-1147 FDDSL
+1147 FEASR
-1152 VNITLRATNDGAD
+1152 VNITLRATDDGAD

-1170 VSGWTSSGDLH
+1170 VSDWTSSGDLH

-1195 DIDVTDKAGNPNEP
+1195 AIACTDQAGNPNEP

-1280 LPTVSGWTSSGDRH
+1280 LPTVSDWTSSGDRH

-1308 DIDVTDKAGNTSAD
+1308 DIDVTDKAGNTSVD

-1364 DAQVSITLT
+1364 DAQVNITLT

-1599 TWTAEEIAAIV
+1599 TWTAEEVAAIV
-1610 ADQGEFTF
+1610 ANQGEFTF